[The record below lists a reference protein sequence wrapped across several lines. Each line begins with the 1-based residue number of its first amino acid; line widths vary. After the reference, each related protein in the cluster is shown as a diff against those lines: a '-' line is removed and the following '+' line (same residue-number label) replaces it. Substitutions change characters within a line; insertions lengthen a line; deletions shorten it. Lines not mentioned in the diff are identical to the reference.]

1 MKVMKRSFGFILTV
15 SILSFIVLFTAV
27 FFLTRGNKTTFK
39 SSGYIISFEKGN
51 TVVDKFEEGTEYK
64 ENLNGELVYKN
75 TENKKTTSALNNFIH
90 YENGDVAY
98 LQNGVILDL
107 SKINETI
114 IPYYNITNKSLI
126 EKEDNKYIIKTINGN
141 LEISNWLG
149 KISENKY
156 IISGEKLTLKL
167 AGSADIIY
175 SSENFFEFSYIENG
189 VVVISDGV
197 TTRSATADE
206 TYFYIGENTV
216 INLGNK
222 NIYFNNEEKVSLEQ
236 ITINGD
242 ENIDIIPPEEE
253 KPNGNENNTDDNNQN
268 NDNNQGGNNNQSG
281 GNTGEGNENNQ
292 GQTGGN
298 ENEKPDGEDNPEEP
312 EVTVTKNPQF
322 KLIEATVTANKMD
335 LLIGVIDTYKV
346 ISGDLNISIT
356 NMKTAKTVY
365 TNTVSGGSTTI
376 EISTAMGLL
385 KPDTNYIVSIVG
397 NYQTEDLTYERQ
409 YFQRVFRTE
418 TLGIKLQKD
427 YASVDKLSFLVT
439 MDEKTYI
446 NEFDLTLYD
455 SNNEEIKTEHII
467 VNDRKEISILF
478 EELTSNTSYTGIL
491 RNVNY
496 ANIIYSDI
504 NEDGGFRP
512 DGSYTLSLNLK
523 TLKKPPI
530 VSGLKGE
537 VSKDENSVKLS
548 IENIEDTD
556 KGLTKFR
563 YEVYEYNMTV
573 PGEEGEPVKVI
584 ETKDAKSVDV
594 PIDGID
600 LKMNQTYRFKVVVEY
615 YDNEKNVEYETGY
628 SNGFVSGAAPAIRY
642 VIDEEKTTFKTL
654 AGTFF
659 IEDKNCTVPLEGR
672 ECYSE
677 INNTYIRYYKAG
689 TATVTYYTV
698 DVKFDPVTLSA
709 SFEASDLEANTE
721 YVIEVFGDV
730 NLKDGNGKL
739 ENVQIGESLTVK
751 TKEIIPL
758 TVKWGEEKIS
768 NEDKVF
774 SLGGNQL
781 SSTKESD
788 AEAAGLINLKIN
800 VYGSNTKNIEDGT
813 FIGEITKVS
822 NIKQDFYDNKF
833 KIDSIDTFGLT
844 IDDLKRKTEGLLT
857 KYYIFEITEAYYNTN
872 KNTIPI
878 ENNIYA
884 FEIDK
889 TLIAD
894 DILGDPE
901 ITVDI
906 KNVNNVASSAI
917 VNAKYDYNNLLVL
930 YPEADIKLIMG
941 ACNAVT
947 NDCYDL
953 PATSI
958 NDGTGVY
965 TQTFEIGAGTDY
977 YTEDAISADG
987 KITLFRGNKYKFRFY
1002 ITVDGDKDG
1011 KVDYYYPGRIDKEYV
1026 SSAAVSIDKKAPTV
1040 NMQIK
1045 SSTAN
1050 SITYSYYI
1058 SDGDKTIYKD
1068 EGEFKYS
1075 LYYKVREE
1083 EHKVNFENF
1092 KEGEFTIEGLSNNT
1106 RYNLYYKV
1114 ANIKNGTPEEDV
1126 KNGFEGKYTFDGFY
1140 NGDNYG
1146 LKYSITNNE
1155 ISNKVVVKILN
1166 TDGIDELIKRT
1177 SAYQVVIKYK
1187 NETVYDKVFTDF
1199 QECTDDSCLLFK
1211 DIKYAEIENYNDK
1224 DLKVE
1229 VYAVYDNG
1237 LIGNNSEIGYL
1248 VQQNSNEK
1256 GQGTYLVLDE
1266 NRNIVEATGLPGIYW
1281 YDKGSSA
1288 TNFNLYNI
1296 IYGGK
1301 LVDYTHPNINKKL
1314 NVPCN
1319 KTEEGLKHGNYT
1331 INFKSLAKTTA
1342 TVEGTDTFKF
1352 YSITPDISTSYEPV
1366 INGADIKIDTT
1377 GITSNMLNK
1386 GFISEDGK
1394 YYIYLELFSNDGNP
1408 INTYKQEI
1416 SLNEE
1421 NKVGMTYFNIYNLD
1435 DATTYKYKIF
1445 AKLDK
1450 NGESYT
1456 QLNDIG
1462 TCDEGNCVPVEYSF
1476 DTLKGEQLFG
1486 RVTYNHTSES
1496 TEDKYLTRKINF
1508 DLTLNNELANFGKN
1522 YDLLINLY
1530 EQDEIIGTTTI
1541 TNDQIKDN
1549 ANVKFEFD
1557 ITDCVDA
1564 IYGAD
1569 YFKLE
1574 LIAITDTTQTDENIE
1589 IYNNFIVLDEL
1600 KQPLMSATK
1609 RANTTKDGDSFIYSI
1624 ELDVG
1629 ITDIDKVI
1637 TNGIYTVKLFDHYD
1651 KEVAKIENLSVDELK
1666 TIKFATKIDEP
1677 DKYNV
1682 QVDLVPDKKY
1692 NIEISYETYT
1702 NNFSLR
1708 QEADAAGQPYENYI
1722 KKKNVFNIDVYTT
1735 GESGVS
1741 LGDVSI
1747 TPTAK
1752 TLVMSFF
1759 SSSNL
1764 EKVTYMDYSIVKSS
1778 APDTVI
1784 YSGKYE
1790 IGEGKEKNFIAIDD
1804 GVKGNYYNFIIDKE
1818 GLDFELNTG
1827 YIVTFRFY
1835 VTAEDGSYQPV
1846 TTSNNVVPVIR
1857 VE

>member
-15 SILSFIVLFTAV
+15 SILSLIVLFTAV
-27 FFLTRGNKTTFK
+27 FFLTRDNKTTFK

-51 TVVDKFEEGTEYK
+51 TIVDKFEEGTEYK
-64 ENLNGELVYKN
+64 ENLNGELVFKN
-75 TENKKTTSALNNFIH
+75 TENKKATSALDNFIH

-126 EKEDNKYIIKTINGN
+126 EKEDNKYIIRTINGN
-141 LEISNWLG
+141 LEINNWLG

-156 IISGEKLTLKL
+156 IISGEKLTFKL
-167 AGSADIIY
+167 AGSADILY

-189 VVVISDGV
+189 VVVISDGIN
-197 TTRSATADE
+197 TRSATADE

-216 INLGNK
+216 INLGDK

-253 KPNGNENNTDDNNQN
+253 QKPDNPDEGNNQDG
-268 NDNNQGGNNNQSG
+268 DNNQGGNNGQG
-281 GNTGEGNENNQ
+281 DGNNQ
-292 GQTGGN
+292 GQNGGDGT
-298 ENEKPDGEDNPEEP
+298 ENPDGEDKPEEP

-365 TNTVSGGSTTI
+365 TNTVSGDSTTI

-385 KPDTNYIVSIVG
+385 EPDTNYIVSIVG

-439 MDEKTYI
+439 MDEKTYV

-455 SNNEEIKTEHII
+455 SNNEEVKTEHII

-478 EELTSNTSYTGIL
+478 DGLTSNTSYTGVL

-512 DGSYTLSLNLK
+512 DGSYTLALNLK

-548 IENIEDTD
+548 IENIEDVD
-556 KGLTKFR
+556 KGLSKFR
-563 YEVYEYNMTV
+563 YEVYEYNMTT

-594 PIDGID
+594 PIDGVD

-615 YDNEKNVEYETGY
+615 YDNEKTVEYEAGY

-659 IEDKNCTVPLEGR
+659 IEDKNCTVPIEGR

-677 INNTYIRYYKAG
+677 VNNTYIRYYKAG
-689 TATVTYYTV
+689 TATVTYYTIN
-698 DVKFDPVTLSA
+698 VKFDPVTLSA
-709 SFEASDLEANTE
+709 QFEASDLEANTE
-721 YVIEVFGDV
+721 YVVEVFGDV
-730 NLKDGNGKL
+730 DLKDGNGKL
-739 ENVQIGESLTVK
+739 ENIQIGESLTVK
-751 TKEIIPL
+751 TKEIVPL
-758 TVKWGEEKIS
+758 TVNWGEEKIS
-768 NEDKVF
+768 NEEKVF
-774 SLGGNQL
+774 SLGGNQIV
-781 SSTKESD
+781 STNNSD
-788 AEAAGLINLKIN
+788 AEAEGLINLKIN
-800 VYGSNTKNIEDGT
+800 VYGSNSKNIEDGT

-822 NIKQDFYDNKF
+822 NIKQEFYDNKF
-833 KIDSIDTFGLT
+833 KLDSIDTFGLT
-844 IDDLKRKTEGLLT
+844 IDDLKRKTDGLLT
-857 KYYIFEITEAYYNTN
+857 RYYIFEITDAYYNTS
-872 KNTIPI
+872 KNTVPI

-889 TLIAD
+889 NLIAD

-901 ITVDI
+901 ITVELKDGGTGVI
-906 KNVNNVASSAI
+906 NSVYVK
-917 VNAKYDYNNLLVL
+917 AKYDRSNLLVL
-930 YPEADIKLIMG
+930 YPDADIKMIMG

-947 NDCYDL
+947 NQCFDL
-953 PATSI
+953 PGVSI
-958 NDGTGVY
+958 NDGTNIY
-965 TQTFEIGAGTDY
+965 EKTFEVGSGTDY
-977 YTEDAISADG
+977 YTKDAISADG
-987 KITLFRGNKYKFRFY
+987 KLTLFRGNKYKFRFY

-1011 KVDYYYPGRIDKEYV
+1011 TVDYYYPGRIDKEYV
-1026 SSAAVSIDKKAPTV
+1026 TSAAVSIDKKAPVV
-1040 NMQIK
+1040 NMQIV
-1045 SSTAN
+1045 SSTEN
-1050 SITYSYYI
+1050 SITYSYLV
-1058 SDGDKTIYKD
+1058 SDGDKTIYKE
-1068 EGEFKYS
+1068 EGDSKYS
-1075 LYYKVREE
+1075 LYYRVGEE
-1083 EHKVNFENF
+1083 EKKIEFENF
-1092 KEGEFTIEGLSNNT
+1092 KPGEFTIEGLSNNT
-1106 RYNLYYKV
+1106 RYDIYYKV
-1114 ANIKNGTPEEDV
+1114 ATIKNGTPEEDV
-1126 KNGFEGKYTFDGFY
+1126 KIGFEGKYTFDGYY
-1140 NGDNYG
+1140 NGDNFD
-1146 LKYSITNNE
+1146 LKYSIVNNE
-1155 ISNKVVVKILN
+1155 ISNKVVIKILN
-1166 TDGIDELIKRT
+1166 TDGIEELIRRI

-1187 NETVYDKVFTDF
+1187 NETIYDKVFTDF
-1199 QECTDDSCLLFK
+1199 KECADDSCLLFK
-1211 DIKYAEIENYNDK
+1211 DIKYAEIENYNNR

-1237 LIGNNSEIGYL
+1237 LIGNTSEIGYL
-1248 VQQNSNEK
+1248 VQQNSNDK

-1266 NRNIVEATGLPGIYW
+1266 NKNVVEATGLPGIYW
-1281 YDKGSSA
+1281 YDKGTSA

-1301 LVDYTHPNINKKL
+1301 LVDYTHPNIQKKL

-1331 INFKSLAKTTA
+1331 INFKTLAKTTA
-1342 TVEGTDTFKF
+1342 TVEGTDIFKF

-1366 INGADIKIDTT
+1366 INGADITIDTT
-1377 GITSNMLNK
+1377 GITKNMLTK

-1394 YYIYLELFSNDGNP
+1394 YYIYLELFSEDGNP
-1408 INTYKQEI
+1408 IDTYKQELI
-1416 SLNEE
+1416 LTDE
-1421 NKVGMTYFNIYNLD
+1421 NIVGLTNFNIYNLD
-1435 DATTYKYKIF
+1435 DATTYKYKLF

-1450 NGESYT
+1450 NGEVYT
-1456 QLNDIG
+1456 QLNDIN
-1462 TCDEGNCVPVEYSF
+1462 TCDEGNCVPVEYTF
-1476 DTLKGEQLFG
+1476 TTLQGEELFG
-1486 RVTYNHTSES
+1486 GVTYNHTSES

-1508 DLTLNNELANFGKN
+1508 DLTLNNELVNFGKN

-1530 EQDEIIGTTTI
+1530 EHDEIIGTTTI
-1541 TNDQIKDN
+1541 TNDQIIDN

-1557 ITDCVDA
+1557 ITDSVDA

-1574 LIAITDTTQTDENIE
+1574 LIAITDTTQTDENVL

-1600 KQPLMSATK
+1600 RQPLMSATK

-1629 ITDIDKVI
+1629 ITDLDKVI
-1637 TNGIYTVKLFDHYD
+1637 TNGVYTVKLFDHYD
-1651 KEVAKIENLSVDELK
+1651 KEVAKIENLLVDELK
-1666 TIKFATKIDEP
+1666 TIKFATKVDVP

-1682 QVDLVPDKKY
+1682 QVDLVPDKRY

-1708 QEADAAGQPYENYI
+1708 QEAEAAGQPYENYT

-1735 GESGVS
+1735 GQSGVS

-1747 TPTAK
+1747 TPTAN

-1764 EKVTYMDYSIVKSS
+1764 EKVTYMDYSIAKSS
-1778 APDTVI
+1778 DPSQVYA
-1784 YSGKYE
+1784 SGKYE

-1804 GVKGNYYNFIIDKE
+1804 GVKGKYYNFIVDHE
-1818 GLDFELNTG
+1818 GLNFELNTG

-1835 VTAEDGSYQPV
+1835 ITAEDGSYQPV

>member
-1 MKVMKRSFGFILTV
+1 MKVMKRSFVFILTV
-15 SILSFIVLFTAV
+15 SILSLIVLFTAV

-51 TVVDKFEEGTEYK
+51 TIVDKFEEGTEYK
-64 ENLNGELVYKN
+64 ENLNGELVFKN
-75 TENKKTTSALNNFIH
+75 TENKKATSALDNFIH

-126 EKEDNKYIIKTINGN
+126 EKEGNKYIIKTINGN
-141 LEISNWLG
+141 LEINNWLG

-167 AGSADIIY
+167 AGSADILY

-189 VVVISDGV
+189 VVVISDGIN
-197 TTRSATADE
+197 TRSATADE

-216 INLGNK
+216 INLGDK

-253 KPNGNENNTDDNNQN
+253 QKPNNPDEGNNQDGD
-268 NDNNQGGNNNQSG
+268 NDQGGNNGQG
-281 GNTGEGNENNQ
+281 DGNNQ
-292 GQTGGN
+292 GQNGGDET
-298 ENEKPDGEDNPEEP
+298 ENPDGEDKPEEP

-365 TNTVSGGSTTI
+365 TNTVSGDSTTI

-385 KPDTNYIVSIVG
+385 EPDTNYIVSIVG

-439 MDEKTYI
+439 MDEKTYV

-455 SNNEEIKTEHII
+455 SNNEEVKTEHII

-478 EELTSNTSYTGIL
+478 EGLTSNTSYTGVL

-512 DGSYTLSLNLK
+512 DGSYTLALNLK

-548 IENIEDTD
+548 IENIEDVD
-556 KGLTKFR
+556 KGLSKFR
-563 YEVYEYNMTV
+563 YEVYEYNMTT

-594 PIDGID
+594 PIDGVD

-615 YDNEKNVEYETGY
+615 YDNEKTVEYEAGY

-659 IEDKNCTVPLEGR
+659 IEDKNCTVPIEGR

-677 INNTYIRYYKAG
+677 VNNTYIRYYKAG
-689 TATVTYYTV
+689 TATVTYYTIN
-698 DVKFDPVTLSA
+698 VKFDPVTLSA
-709 SFEASDLEANTE
+709 QFEASDLEANTE
-721 YVIEVFGDV
+721 YVVEVFGDV
-730 NLKDGNGKL
+730 DLKDGNGKL
-739 ENVQIGESLTVK
+739 ENIQIGESLTVK
-751 TKEIIPL
+751 TKEIVPL
-758 TVKWGEEKIS
+758 TVNWGEEKIS
-768 NEDKVF
+768 NEEKVF
-774 SLGGNQL
+774 SLGGNQIV
-781 SSTKESD
+781 STNNSD
-788 AEAAGLINLKIN
+788 AEAEGLINLKIN
-800 VYGSNTKNIEDGT
+800 VYGSNSKNIEDGT

-822 NIKQDFYDNKF
+822 NIKQEFYDNKF
-833 KIDSIDTFGLT
+833 KLDSIDTFGLT
-844 IDDLKRKTEGLLT
+844 IDDLKRKTDGLLT
-857 KYYIFEITEAYYNTN
+857 RYYIFEITDAYYNTS
-872 KNTIPI
+872 KNTVPI

-889 TLIAD
+889 NLIAD

-901 ITVDI
+901 ITVELKDGGTGVI
-906 KNVNNVASSAI
+906 NSVYVK
-917 VNAKYDYNNLLVL
+917 AKYDRSNLLVL
-930 YPEADIKLIMG
+930 YPDADIKMIMG

-947 NDCYDL
+947 NQCFDL
-953 PATSI
+953 PGVSI
-958 NDGTGVY
+958 NDGTNIY
-965 TQTFEIGAGTDY
+965 EKTFEVGSGTDY
-977 YTEDAISADG
+977 YTKDAISADG
-987 KITLFRGNKYKFRFY
+987 KLTLFRGNKYKFRFY

-1011 KVDYYYPGRIDKEYV
+1011 TIDYYYPGRIDKEYV
-1026 SSAAVSIDKKAPTV
+1026 TSAAVSIDKKAPVV
-1040 NMQIK
+1040 NMQIV
-1045 SSTAN
+1045 SSTEN
-1050 SITYSYYI
+1050 SITYSYLI

-1068 EGEFKYS
+1068 EGDSKYS
-1075 LYYKVREE
+1075 LYYRVGEE
-1083 EHKVNFENF
+1083 EKKIEFENF
-1092 KEGEFTIEGLSNNT
+1092 KGGEFTIEGLSNNT
-1106 RYNLYYKV
+1106 RYDIYYKV
-1114 ANIKNGTPEEDV
+1114 ATIKNGTPEEDV
-1126 KNGFEGKYTFDGFY
+1126 KIGFDGKYTFDGYY
-1140 NGDNYG
+1140 NGDNFD
-1146 LKYSITNNE
+1146 LKYSIVNNE
-1155 ISNKVVVKILN
+1155 ISNKVVIKILN
-1166 TDGIDELIKRT
+1166 TDGIEELIRRI

-1187 NETVYDKVFTDF
+1187 NETIYDKVFTDF
-1199 QECTDDSCLLFK
+1199 KECADDSCLLFK
-1211 DIKYAEIENYNDK
+1211 DIKYAEIENYNNK

-1237 LIGNNSEIGYL
+1237 LIGNTSEIGYL
-1248 VQQNSNEK
+1248 VQQNSNDK

-1266 NRNIVEATGLPGIYW
+1266 NKNVVEATGLPGIYW
-1281 YDKGSSA
+1281 YDKGTSA

-1301 LVDYTHPNINKKL
+1301 LVDYTHPNIQKKL

-1331 INFKSLAKTTA
+1331 INFKTLAKTTA
-1342 TVEGTDTFKF
+1342 TVEGTDIFKF

-1366 INGADIKIDTT
+1366 INGADITIDTT
-1377 GITSNMLNK
+1377 GITKNMLTK

-1394 YYIYLELFSNDGNP
+1394 YYIYLELFSEDGNP
-1408 INTYKQEI
+1408 IDTYKQELI
-1416 SLNEE
+1416 LTDE
-1421 NKVGMTYFNIYNLD
+1421 NIVGLTNFNIYNLD
-1435 DATTYKYKIF
+1435 DATTYKYKLF

-1450 NGESYT
+1450 NGEVYT
-1456 QLNDIG
+1456 QLNDIN
-1462 TCDEGNCVPVEYSF
+1462 TCDEGNCVPVEYTF
-1476 DTLKGEQLFG
+1476 TTLQGEELFG
-1486 RVTYNHTSES
+1486 GVTYNHTSES

-1508 DLTLNNELANFGKN
+1508 DLTLNNELVNFGKN

-1530 EQDEIIGTTTI
+1530 EHDEIIGTTTI
-1541 TNDQIKDN
+1541 TNDQIIDN

-1557 ITDCVDA
+1557 ITDSVDA

-1574 LIAITDTTQTDENIE
+1574 LIAITDTTVSDEKVK

-1600 KQPLMSATK
+1600 RQPLMSATK

-1629 ITDIDKVI
+1629 ITDLDKVI
-1637 TNGIYTVKLFDHYD
+1637 TNGVYTVKLFDHYD

-1666 TIKFATKIDEP
+1666 TIKFATKVDVP

-1708 QEADAAGQPYENYI
+1708 QEAEAAGQPYENYT

-1735 GESGVS
+1735 GQSGVS

-1747 TPTAK
+1747 TPTAN

-1764 EKVTYMDYSIVKSS
+1764 EKVTYMDYSIAKSS
-1778 APDTVI
+1778 DPSQVYA
-1784 YSGKYE
+1784 SGKYE

-1804 GVKGNYYNFIIDKE
+1804 GVKGKYYNFIVDKE
-1818 GLDFELNTG
+1818 GLNFELNTG

-1835 VTAEDGSYQPV
+1835 ITAEDGSYQTV

>member
-1 MKVMKRSFGFILTV
+1 MKVMKRSFVFILTV
-15 SILSFIVLFTAV
+15 SILSLIVLFTAV

-51 TVVDKFEEGTEYK
+51 TIVDKFEEGTEYK
-64 ENLNGELVYKN
+64 ENLNGELVFKN
-75 TENKKTTSALNNFIH
+75 TENKKATSALDNFIH

-126 EKEDNKYIIKTINGN
+126 EKEDNKYIIRTINGN
-141 LEISNWLG
+141 LEINNWLG

-167 AGSADIIY
+167 AGSADILY

-189 VVVISDGV
+189 VVVISDGIN
-197 TTRSATADE
+197 TRSATADE

-216 INLGNK
+216 INLGDK

-253 KPNGNENNTDDNNQN
+253 QKPDNPDEGNNQDG
-268 NDNNQGGNNNQSG
+268 DNNQGGNNGQG
-281 GNTGEGNENNQ
+281 DGNNQ
-292 GQTGGN
+292 GQNGGDGT
-298 ENEKPDGEDNPEEP
+298 ENPDGEDKPEEP

-365 TNTVSGGSTTI
+365 TNTVSGDSTTI

-385 KPDTNYIVSIVG
+385 EPDTNYIVSIVG

-439 MDEKTYI
+439 MDEKTYV

-455 SNNEEIKTEHII
+455 SNNEEVKTEHII

-478 EELTSNTSYTGIL
+478 EGLTSNTSYTGVL

-512 DGSYTLSLNLK
+512 DGSYTLALNLK

-548 IENIEDTD
+548 IENIEDVD
-556 KGLTKFR
+556 KGLSKFR
-563 YEVYEYNMTV
+563 YEVYEYNMTT

-594 PIDGID
+594 PIDGVD

-615 YDNEKNVEYETGY
+615 YDNEKTVEYEAGY

-659 IEDKNCTVPLEGR
+659 IEDKNCTVPIEGR

-677 INNTYIRYYKAG
+677 VNNTYIRYYKAG
-689 TATVTYYTV
+689 TATVTYYTIN
-698 DVKFDPVTLSA
+698 VKFDPVTLSA
-709 SFEASDLEANTE
+709 QFEASDLEANTE
-721 YVIEVFGDV
+721 YVVEVFGDV
-730 NLKDGNGKL
+730 DLKDGNGKL
-739 ENVQIGESLTVK
+739 ENIQIGESLTVK
-751 TKEIIPL
+751 TKEIVPL
-758 TVKWGEEKIS
+758 TVNWGEEKIS
-768 NEDKVF
+768 NEEKVF
-774 SLGGNQL
+774 SLGGNQIV
-781 SSTKESD
+781 STNNSD
-788 AEAAGLINLKIN
+788 AEAEGLINLKIN
-800 VYGSNTKNIEDGT
+800 VYGSNSKNIEDGT

-822 NIKQDFYDNKF
+822 NIKQEFYDNKF
-833 KIDSIDTFGLT
+833 KLDSIDTFGLT
-844 IDDLKRKTEGLLT
+844 IDDLKRKTDGLLT
-857 KYYIFEITEAYYNTN
+857 RYYIFEITDAYYNTS
-872 KNTIPI
+872 KNTVPI

-889 TLIAD
+889 NLIAD

-901 ITVDI
+901 ITVELKDGGTGVI
-906 KNVNNVASSAI
+906 NSVYVK
-917 VNAKYDYNNLLVL
+917 AKYDRSNLLVL
-930 YPEADIKLIMG
+930 YPDADIKMIMG

-947 NDCYDL
+947 NQCFDL
-953 PATSI
+953 PGVSI
-958 NDGTGVY
+958 NDGTNIY
-965 TQTFEIGAGTDY
+965 EKTFEVGSGTDY
-977 YTEDAISADG
+977 YTKDAISADG
-987 KITLFRGNKYKFRFY
+987 KLTLFRGNKYKFRFY

-1011 KVDYYYPGRIDKEYV
+1011 TVDYYYPGRIDKEYV
-1026 SSAAVSIDKKAPTV
+1026 TSAAVSIDKKAPVV
-1040 NMQIK
+1040 NMQIV
-1045 SSTAN
+1045 SSTEN
-1050 SITYSYYI
+1050 SITYSYLV
-1058 SDGDKTIYKD
+1058 SDGDKTIYKE
-1068 EGEFKYS
+1068 EGDSKYS
-1075 LYYKVREE
+1075 LYYRVGEE
-1083 EHKVNFENF
+1083 EKKIEFENF
-1092 KEGEFTIEGLSNNT
+1092 KPGEFTIEGLSNNT
-1106 RYNLYYKV
+1106 RYDIYYKV
-1114 ANIKNGTPEEDV
+1114 ATIKNGTPEEDV
-1126 KNGFEGKYTFDGFY
+1126 KIGFEGKYTFDGYY
-1140 NGDNYG
+1140 NGDNFD
-1146 LKYSITNNE
+1146 LKYSIVNNE
-1155 ISNKVVVKILN
+1155 ISNKVVIKISN
-1166 TDGIDELIKRT
+1166 TDGIEELIRRI

-1187 NETVYDKVFTDF
+1187 NETIYDKVFTDF
-1199 QECTDDSCLLFK
+1199 KECADDSCLLFK
-1211 DIKYAEIENYNDK
+1211 DIKYAEIENYNNK

-1237 LIGNNSEIGYL
+1237 LIGNTSEIGYL
-1248 VQQNSNEK
+1248 VQQNSNDK

-1266 NRNIVEATGLPGIYW
+1266 NKNVVEATGLPGIYW
-1281 YDKGSSA
+1281 YDKGTSA

-1301 LVDYTHPNINKKL
+1301 LVDYTHPNIQKKL

-1331 INFKSLAKTTA
+1331 INFKTLAKTTA
-1342 TVEGTDTFKF
+1342 TVEGTDIFKF
-1352 YSITPDISTSYEPV
+1352 YSITPDVSTSYEPV
-1366 INGADIKIDTT
+1366 INGADITIDTT
-1377 GITSNMLNK
+1377 GITKNMLTK

-1394 YYIYLELFSNDGNP
+1394 YYIYLELFSEDGNP
-1408 INTYKQEI
+1408 IDTYKQELI
-1416 SLNEE
+1416 LTDE
-1421 NKVGMTYFNIYNLD
+1421 NIVGLTNFNIYNLD
-1435 DATTYKYKIF
+1435 DATTYKYKLF

-1450 NGESYT
+1450 NGEVYT
-1456 QLNDIG
+1456 QLNDIN
-1462 TCDEGNCVPVEYSF
+1462 TCDEGNCVPVEYTF
-1476 DTLKGEQLFG
+1476 TTLQGEELFG
-1486 RVTYNHTSES
+1486 GVTYNHTSES

-1508 DLTLNNELANFGKN
+1508 DLTLNNELVNFGKN

-1530 EQDEIIGTTTI
+1530 EHDEIIGTTTI
-1541 TNDQIKDN
+1541 TNDQIIDN

-1557 ITDCVDA
+1557 ITDSVDA

-1574 LIAITDTTQTDENIE
+1574 LIAITDTTQTDENVL

-1600 KQPLMSATK
+1600 KQPNMSATK
-1609 RANTTKDGDSFIYSI
+1609 RANTTKDGDSYIYSI

-1629 ITDIDKVI
+1629 ITDTDKVI
-1637 TNGIYTVKLFDHYD
+1637 TNGVYTVKLFDHYD
-1651 KEVAKIENLSVDELK
+1651 KEVAKIENLSVDELR
-1666 TIKFATKIDEP
+1666 TIKFATKVDDP

-1708 QEADAAGQPYENYI
+1708 QEAEAAGQPYENYT

-1735 GESGVS
+1735 GKSGVS

-1747 TPTAK
+1747 TPTAN

-1759 SSSNL
+1759 NSSNL
-1764 EKVTYMDYSIVKSS
+1764 DKVTYMDYYIVKSS
-1778 APDTVI
+1778 DPNEKI

-1804 GVKGNYYNFIIDKE
+1804 GVKGKYYNFIVDHE
-1818 GLDFELNTG
+1818 GLNFELNTG

-1835 VTAEDGSYQPV
+1835 ITAEDGSYQPV

>member
-1 MKVMKRSFGFILTV
+1 MKVMKRSFVFILTV
-15 SILSFIVLFTAV
+15 SILSLIVLFTAV

-51 TVVDKFEEGTEYK
+51 TIVDKFEEGTEYK
-64 ENLNGELVYKN
+64 ENLNGELVFKN
-75 TENKKTTSALNNFIH
+75 TENKKATSALDNFIH

-126 EKEDNKYIIKTINGN
+126 EKEDNKYIIRTINGN
-141 LEISNWLG
+141 LEINNWLG

-167 AGSADIIY
+167 AGSADILY

-189 VVVISDGV
+189 VVVISDGIN
-197 TTRSATADE
+197 TRSATADE

-216 INLGNK
+216 INLGDK

-253 KPNGNENNTDDNNQN
+253 QKPDNPDEGNNQDG
-268 NDNNQGGNNNQSG
+268 DNNQGGNNGQG
-281 GNTGEGNENNQ
+281 DGNNQ
-292 GQTGGN
+292 GQNGGDGT
-298 ENEKPDGEDNPEEP
+298 ENPDGEDKPEEP

-365 TNTVSGGSTTI
+365 TSTVSGDSTTI

-385 KPDTNYIVSIVG
+385 EPDTNYIVSIVG

-439 MDEKTYI
+439 MDEKTYV

-455 SNNEEIKTEHII
+455 SNNEEVKTEHII

-478 EELTSNTSYTGIL
+478 EGLTSNTSYTGVL

-512 DGSYTLSLNLK
+512 DGSYTLALNLK

-548 IENIEDTD
+548 IENIEDVD
-556 KGLTKFR
+556 KGLSKFR
-563 YEVYEYNMTV
+563 YEVYEYNMTT

-594 PIDGID
+594 PIDGVD

-615 YDNEKNVEYETGY
+615 YDNEKTVEYEAGY

-659 IEDKNCTVPLEGR
+659 IEDKNCTVPIEGR

-677 INNTYIRYYKAG
+677 VNNTYIRYYKAG
-689 TATVTYYTV
+689 TATVTYYTIN
-698 DVKFDPVTLSA
+698 VKFDPVTLSA
-709 SFEASDLEANTE
+709 QFEASDLEANTE
-721 YVIEVFGDV
+721 YVVEVFGDV
-730 NLKDGNGKL
+730 DLKDGNGKL
-739 ENVQIGESLTVK
+739 ENIQIGESLTIK
-751 TKEIIPL
+751 TKEIVPL
-758 TVKWGEEKIS
+758 TVNWGEEKIS
-768 NEDKVF
+768 NEEKVF
-774 SLGGNQL
+774 SLGGNQIV
-781 SSTKESD
+781 STNNSD
-788 AEAAGLINLKIN
+788 AEAEGLINLKIN
-800 VYGSNTKNIEDGT
+800 VYGSNSKNIEDGT
-813 FIGEITKVS
+813 FIGEIIKVS
-822 NIKQDFYDNKF
+822 NIKQEFYDNKF
-833 KIDSIDTFGLT
+833 KLDSIDTFGLT
-844 IDDLKRKTEGLLT
+844 IDDLKRKTDGLLT
-857 KYYIFEITEAYYNTN
+857 RYYIFEITDAYYNTS
-872 KNTIPI
+872 KNTVPI

-889 TLIAD
+889 NLIAD

-901 ITVDI
+901 ITVELKDGGTGVI
-906 KNVNNVASSAI
+906 NSVYVK
-917 VNAKYDYNNLLVL
+917 AKYDRSNLLVL
-930 YPEADIKLIMG
+930 YPDADIKMIMG

-947 NDCYDL
+947 NQCFDL
-953 PATSI
+953 PGVSI
-958 NDGTGVY
+958 NDGTNIY
-965 TQTFEIGAGTDY
+965 EKTFEVGSGTDY
-977 YTEDAISADG
+977 YTKDAISADG
-987 KITLFRGNKYKFRFY
+987 KLTLFRGNKYKFRFY

-1011 KVDYYYPGRIDKEYV
+1011 TIDYYYPGRIDKEYV
-1026 SSAAVSIDKKAPTV
+1026 TSAAVSIDKKAPVV
-1040 NMQIK
+1040 NMQIV
-1045 SSTAN
+1045 SSTEN
-1050 SITYSYYI
+1050 SITYSYLV
-1058 SDGDKTIYKD
+1058 SDGDKTIYKE
-1068 EGEFKYS
+1068 EGDSKYS
-1075 LYYKVREE
+1075 LYYRVGEE
-1083 EHKVNFENF
+1083 EKKIEFENF
-1092 KEGEFTIEGLSNNT
+1092 KPGEFTIEGLSNNT
-1106 RYNLYYKV
+1106 RYDIYYKV
-1114 ANIKNGTPEEDV
+1114 ATIKNGTPEEDV
-1126 KNGFEGKYTFDGFY
+1126 KIGFEGKYTFDGYY
-1140 NGDNYG
+1140 NGDNFD
-1146 LKYSITNNE
+1146 LKYSIVNNE
-1155 ISNKVVVKILN
+1155 ISNKVVIKILN
-1166 TDGIDELIKRT
+1166 TDGIEELIRRI

-1187 NETVYDKVFTDF
+1187 NETIYDKVFTDF
-1199 QECTDDSCLLFK
+1199 KECADDSCLLFK
-1211 DIKYAEIENYNDK
+1211 DIKYAEIENYNNK

-1237 LIGNNSEIGYL
+1237 LIGNTSEIGYL
-1248 VQQNSNEK
+1248 VQQNSNDK

-1266 NRNIVEATGLPGIYW
+1266 NKNVVEATGLPGIYW
-1281 YDKGSSA
+1281 YDKGTSA

-1301 LVDYTHPNINKKL
+1301 LVDYTHPNIQKKL

-1331 INFKSLAKTTA
+1331 INFKTLAKTTA
-1342 TVEGTDTFKF
+1342 TVEGTDIFKF

-1366 INGADIKIDTT
+1366 INGADITIDTT
-1377 GITSNMLNK
+1377 GITKNMLTK

-1394 YYIYLELFSNDGNP
+1394 YYIYLELFSEDGNP
-1408 INTYKQEI
+1408 IDTYKQELI
-1416 SLNEE
+1416 LTDE
-1421 NKVGMTYFNIYNLD
+1421 NIVGLTNFNIYNLD
-1435 DATTYKYKIF
+1435 DATTYKYKLF

-1450 NGESYT
+1450 NGEVYT
-1456 QLNDIG
+1456 QLNDIN
-1462 TCDEGNCVPVEYSF
+1462 TCDEGNCVPVEYTF
-1476 DTLKGEQLFG
+1476 TTLQGEKLFG
-1486 RVTYNHTSES
+1486 GVTYNHTSES

-1508 DLTLNNELANFGKN
+1508 DLTLNNELVNFGKN

-1530 EQDEIIGTTTI
+1530 EHDEIIGTTTI
-1541 TNDQIKDN
+1541 TNDQIIDN

-1557 ITDCVDA
+1557 ITDSVDA

-1574 LIAITDTTQTDENIE
+1574 LIAITDTTVSDEKVK

-1600 KQPLMSATK
+1600 KQPLMSAIK

-1629 ITDIDKVI
+1629 ITDVDKVI
-1637 TNGIYTVKLFDHYD
+1637 TNGVYTVKLFDHYD

-1666 TIKFATKIDEP
+1666 TIKFATKVDVP

-1708 QEADAAGQPYENYI
+1708 QEAEAAGQPYENYT

-1735 GESGVS
+1735 GQSGVS

-1747 TPTAK
+1747 TPTAN

-1764 EKVTYMDYSIVKSS
+1764 EKVTYMDYSIAKSS
-1778 APDTVI
+1778 DPSQVYA
-1784 YSGKYE
+1784 SGKYE

-1804 GVKGNYYNFIIDKE
+1804 GVKGKYYNFIVDKE
-1818 GLDFELNTG
+1818 GLNFELNTG

-1835 VTAEDGSYQPV
+1835 ITAEDGSYQPV

>member
-1 MKVMKRSFGFILTV
+1 MKVMKRSFVFILTV
-15 SILSFIVLFTAV
+15 SILSLIVLFTAV
-27 FFLTRGNKTTFK
+27 FFLTRDNKTTFK

-51 TVVDKFEEGTEYK
+51 TIVDKFEEGTEYK
-64 ENLNGELVYKN
+64 ENLNGELVFKN
-75 TENKKTTSALNNFIH
+75 TENKKATSALDNFIH

-126 EKEDNKYIIKTINGN
+126 EKEDNKYIIRTINGN
-141 LEISNWLG
+141 LEINNWLG

-167 AGSADIIY
+167 AGSADILY

-189 VVVISDGV
+189 VVVISDGIN
-197 TTRSATADE
+197 TRSATADE

-216 INLGNK
+216 INLGDK

-253 KPNGNENNTDDNNQN
+253 QKPDNPDEGNNQDG
-268 NDNNQGGNNNQSG
+268 DNNQGGNNGQG
-281 GNTGEGNENNQ
+281 DGNNQ
-292 GQTGGN
+292 GQNGGDGT
-298 ENEKPDGEDNPEEP
+298 ENPDGEDKPEEP

-365 TNTVSGGSTTI
+365 TSTVSGDSTTI

-385 KPDTNYIVSIVG
+385 EPDTNYIVSIVG

-439 MDEKTYI
+439 MDEKTYV

-455 SNNEEIKTEHII
+455 SNNEEVKTEHII

-478 EELTSNTSYTGIL
+478 EGLTSNTSYTGVL

-512 DGSYTLSLNLK
+512 DGSYTLALNLK

-548 IENIEDTD
+548 IENIEDVD
-556 KGLTKFR
+556 KGLSKFR
-563 YEVYEYNMTV
+563 YEVYEYNMTT

-594 PIDGID
+594 PIDGVD

-615 YDNEKNVEYETGY
+615 YDNEKTVEYEAGY

-659 IEDKNCTVPLEGR
+659 IEDKNCTVPIEGR

-677 INNTYIRYYKAG
+677 VNNTYIRYYKAG
-689 TATVTYYTV
+689 TATVTYYTIN
-698 DVKFDPVTLSA
+698 VKFDPVTLSA
-709 SFEASDLEANTE
+709 QFEASDLEANTE
-721 YVIEVFGDV
+721 YVVEVFGDV
-730 NLKDGNGKL
+730 DLKDGNGKL
-739 ENVQIGESLTVK
+739 ENIQIGESLTIK
-751 TKEIIPL
+751 TKEIVPL
-758 TVKWGEEKIS
+758 TVNWGEEKIS
-768 NEDKVF
+768 NEEKVF
-774 SLGGNQL
+774 SLGGNQIV
-781 SSTKESD
+781 STNNSD
-788 AEAAGLINLKIN
+788 AEAEGLINLKIN
-800 VYGSNTKNIEDGT
+800 VYGSNSKNIEDGT

-822 NIKQDFYDNKF
+822 NIKQEFYDNKF
-833 KIDSIDTFGLT
+833 KLDSIDTFGLT
-844 IDDLKRKTEGLLT
+844 IDDLKRKTDGLLT
-857 KYYIFEITEAYYNTN
+857 RYYIFEITDAYYNTS
-872 KNTIPI
+872 KNTVPI

-889 TLIAD
+889 NLIAD

-901 ITVDI
+901 ITVELKDGGTGVI
-906 KNVNNVASSAI
+906 NSVYVK
-917 VNAKYDYNNLLVL
+917 AKYDRSNLLVL
-930 YPEADIKLIMG
+930 YPDADIKMIMG

-947 NDCYDL
+947 NQCFDL
-953 PATSI
+953 PGVSI
-958 NDGTGVY
+958 NDGTNIY
-965 TQTFEIGAGTDY
+965 EKTFEVGSGTDY
-977 YTEDAISADG
+977 YTKDAISADG
-987 KITLFRGNKYKFRFY
+987 KLTLFRGNKYKFRFY

-1011 KVDYYYPGRIDKEYV
+1011 TVDYYYPGRIDKEYV
-1026 SSAAVSIDKKAPTV
+1026 TSAAVSIDKKAPVV
-1040 NMQIK
+1040 NMQIV
-1045 SSTAN
+1045 SSTEN
-1050 SITYSYYI
+1050 SITYSYLI

-1068 EGEFKYS
+1068 EGDSKYS
-1075 LYYKVREE
+1075 LYYRVGEE
-1083 EHKVNFENF
+1083 EKKIEFENF
-1092 KEGEFTIEGLSNNT
+1092 KGGEFTIEGLSNNT
-1106 RYNLYYKV
+1106 RYDIYYKV
-1114 ANIKNGTPEEDV
+1114 ATIKNGTPEEDV
-1126 KNGFEGKYTFDGFY
+1126 KIGFEGKYTFDGYY
-1140 NGDNYG
+1140 NGDNFD
-1146 LKYSITNNE
+1146 LKYSIVNNE
-1155 ISNKVVVKILN
+1155 ISNKVVIKILN
-1166 TDGIDELIKRT
+1166 TDGIEELIRRI

-1187 NETVYDKVFTDF
+1187 NETIYDKVFTDF
-1199 QECTDDSCLLFK
+1199 KECADDSCLLFK
-1211 DIKYAEIENYNDK
+1211 DIKYAEIENYNNK

-1237 LIGNNSEIGYL
+1237 LIGNTSEIGYL
-1248 VQQNSNEK
+1248 VQQNSNDK

-1266 NRNIVEATGLPGIYW
+1266 NKNVVEATGLPGIYW
-1281 YDKGSSA
+1281 YDKGTSA

-1301 LVDYTHPNINKKL
+1301 LVDYTHPNIQKKL

-1331 INFKSLAKTTA
+1331 INFKTLAKTTA
-1342 TVEGTDTFKF
+1342 TVEGTDIFKF

-1366 INGADIKIDTT
+1366 INGADITIDTT
-1377 GITSNMLNK
+1377 GITKNMLTK

-1394 YYIYLELFSNDGNP
+1394 YYIYLELFSEDGNP
-1408 INTYKQEI
+1408 IDTYKQELI
-1416 SLNEE
+1416 LTDE
-1421 NKVGMTYFNIYNLD
+1421 NIVGLTNFNIYNLD
-1435 DATTYKYKIF
+1435 DATTYKYKLF

-1450 NGESYT
+1450 NGEVYT
-1456 QLNDIG
+1456 QLNDIN
-1462 TCDEGNCVPVEYSF
+1462 TCDEGNCVPVEYTF
-1476 DTLKGEQLFG
+1476 TTLQGEELFG
-1486 RVTYNHTSES
+1486 GVTYNHTSES

-1508 DLTLNNELANFGKN
+1508 DLTLNNELVNFGKN

-1530 EQDEIIGTTTI
+1530 EHDEIIGTTTI
-1541 TNDQIKDN
+1541 TNDQIIDN

-1557 ITDCVDA
+1557 ITDSVDA

-1574 LIAITDTTQTDENIE
+1574 LIAITDTTVSDEKVK

-1600 KQPLMSATK
+1600 RQPLMSATK

-1629 ITDIDKVI
+1629 ITDLDKVI
-1637 TNGIYTVKLFDHYD
+1637 TNGVYTVKLFDHYD

-1666 TIKFATKIDEP
+1666 TIKFATKVDEP

-1708 QEADAAGQPYENYI
+1708 QEAEAAGQPYENYT

-1735 GESGVS
+1735 GQSGVS

-1747 TPTAK
+1747 TPTAN

-1764 EKVTYMDYSIVKSS
+1764 EKVTYMDYSIAKSS
-1778 APDTVI
+1778 DPSQVYA
-1784 YSGKYE
+1784 SGKYE

-1804 GVKGNYYNFIIDKE
+1804 GVKGKYYNFIVDHE
-1818 GLDFELNTG
+1818 GLNFELNTG

-1835 VTAEDGSYQPV
+1835 ITAEDGSYQTV

>member
-15 SILSFIVLFTAV
+15 SILSLIVLFTAV
-27 FFLTRGNKTTFK
+27 FFLTRDNKTTFK

-51 TVVDKFEEGTEYK
+51 TIVDKFEEGTEYK
-64 ENLNGELVYKN
+64 ENLNGELVFKN
-75 TENKKTTSALNNFIH
+75 TENKKATSALDNFIH

-126 EKEDNKYIIKTINGN
+126 EKEGNKYIIKTINGN
-141 LEISNWLG
+141 LEINNWLG

-167 AGSADIIY
+167 AGSADILY

-189 VVVISDGV
+189 VVVISDGIN
-197 TTRSATADE
+197 TRSATADE

-216 INLGNK
+216 INLGDK

-253 KPNGNENNTDDNNQN
+253 QKPDNPDEGNNQDG
-268 NDNNQGGNNNQSG
+268 DNNQGGNNGQG
-281 GNTGEGNENNQ
+281 DGNNQ
-292 GQTGGN
+292 GQNGGDGT
-298 ENEKPDGEDNPEEP
+298 ENPDGEDKPEEP

-365 TNTVSGGSTTI
+365 TNTVSGDSTTI

-385 KPDTNYIVSIVG
+385 EPDTNYIVSIVG

-439 MDEKTYI
+439 MDEKTYV

-455 SNNEEIKTEHII
+455 SNNEEVKTEHII

-478 EELTSNTSYTGIL
+478 EGLTSNTSYTGVL

-512 DGSYTLSLNLK
+512 DGSYTLALNLK

-548 IENIEDTD
+548 IENIEDVD
-556 KGLTKFR
+556 KGLSKFR
-563 YEVYEYNMTV
+563 YEVYEYNMTT

-594 PIDGID
+594 PIDGVD

-615 YDNEKNVEYETGY
+615 YDNEKTVEYEAGY

-654 AGTFF
+654 VGTFF
-659 IEDKNCTVPLEGR
+659 IEDKNCTVPIEGR

-677 INNTYIRYYKAG
+677 VNNTYIRYYKAG
-689 TATVTYYTV
+689 TATVTYYTIN
-698 DVKFDPVTLSA
+698 VKFDPVTLSA
-709 SFEASDLEANTE
+709 QFEASDLEANTE
-721 YVIEVFGDV
+721 YVVEVFGDV
-730 NLKDGNGKL
+730 DLKDGNGKL
-739 ENVQIGESLTVK
+739 ENIQIGESLTVK
-751 TKEIIPL
+751 TKEIVPL
-758 TVKWGEEKIS
+758 TVNWGEEKIS
-768 NEDKVF
+768 NEEKVF
-774 SLGGNQL
+774 SLGGNQIV
-781 SSTKESD
+781 STNNSD
-788 AEAAGLINLKIN
+788 AEAEGLINLKIN
-800 VYGSNTKNIEDGT
+800 VYGSNSKNIEDGT

-822 NIKQDFYDNKF
+822 NIKQEFYDNKF
-833 KIDSIDTFGLT
+833 KLDSIDTFGLT
-844 IDDLKRKTEGLLT
+844 IDDLKRKTDGLLT
-857 KYYIFEITEAYYNTN
+857 RYYIFEITDAYYNTS
-872 KNTIPI
+872 KNTVPI

-889 TLIAD
+889 NLIAD

-901 ITVDI
+901 ITVELKDGGTGVI
-906 KNVNNVASSAI
+906 NSVYVK
-917 VNAKYDYNNLLVL
+917 AKYDRSNLLVL
-930 YPEADIKLIMG
+930 YPDADIKMIMG
-941 ACNAVT
+941 ACNAIT
-947 NDCYDL
+947 NQCFDL
-953 PATSI
+953 PGVNI
-958 NDGTGVY
+958 NDGTNIY
-965 TQTFEIGAGTDY
+965 EETFEVGSGTDY
-977 YTEDAISADG
+977 YTKDAISADG
-987 KITLFRGNKYKFRFY
+987 KLTLFRGNKYKFRFY

-1011 KVDYYYPGRIDKEYV
+1011 TIDYYYPGRIDKEYV
-1026 SSAAVSIDKKAPTV
+1026 TSAAVSIDKKAPTV
-1040 NMQIK
+1040 NMQIV
-1045 SSTAN
+1045 SSTEN
-1050 SITYSYYI
+1050 SITYSYLI

-1068 EGEFKYS
+1068 EGDSKYS
-1075 LYYKVREE
+1075 LYYRVGEE
-1083 EHKVNFENF
+1083 EKKIEFENF
-1092 KEGEFTIEGLSNNT
+1092 KGGEFTIEGLSNNT
-1106 RYNLYYKV
+1106 RYDIYYKV
-1114 ANIKNGTPEEDV
+1114 ATIKNGTPEEDV
-1126 KNGFEGKYTFDGFY
+1126 KIGFEGKYTFDGYY
-1140 NGDNYG
+1140 NGDNFD
-1146 LKYSITNNE
+1146 LKYSIVNNE
-1155 ISNKVVVKILN
+1155 ISNKVVIKILN
-1166 TDGIDELIKRT
+1166 TDGIEELIRRI

-1187 NETVYDKVFTDF
+1187 NETIYDKVFTDF
-1199 QECTDDSCLLFK
+1199 KECADDSCLLFK
-1211 DIKYAEIENYNDK
+1211 DIKYAEIENYNNK

-1237 LIGNNSEIGYL
+1237 LIGNTSEIGYL
-1248 VQQNSNEK
+1248 VQQNSNDK

-1266 NRNIVEATGLPGIYW
+1266 NKNVVEATGLPGIYW
-1281 YDKGSSA
+1281 YDKGTSA

-1301 LVDYTHPNINKKL
+1301 LVDYTHPNIQKKL

-1331 INFKSLAKTTA
+1331 INFKTLAKTTA
-1342 TVEGTDTFKF
+1342 TVEGTDIFKF

-1366 INGADIKIDTT
+1366 INGADITIDTT
-1377 GITSNMLNK
+1377 GITKNMLTK

-1394 YYIYLELFSNDGNP
+1394 YYIYLELFSEDGNP
-1408 INTYKQEI
+1408 IDTYKQELI
-1416 SLNEE
+1416 LTDE
-1421 NKVGMTYFNIYNLD
+1421 NIVGLTNFNIYNLD
-1435 DATTYKYKIF
+1435 DATTYKYKLF

-1450 NGESYT
+1450 NGEVYT
-1456 QLNDIG
+1456 QLNDIN
-1462 TCDEGNCVPVEYSF
+1462 TCDEGNCVPVEYTF
-1476 DTLKGEQLFG
+1476 TTLQGEELFG
-1486 RVTYNHTSES
+1486 GVTYNHTSES

-1508 DLTLNNELANFGKN
+1508 DLTLNNELVNFGKN

-1530 EQDEIIGTTTI
+1530 EHDEIIGTTTI
-1541 TNDQIKDN
+1541 TNDQIIDN

-1557 ITDCVDA
+1557 ITDSVDA

-1574 LIAITDTTQTDENIE
+1574 LIAITDTTVSDEKVK

-1600 KQPLMSATK
+1600 RQPLMSATK

-1629 ITDIDKVI
+1629 ITDLDKVI
-1637 TNGIYTVKLFDHYD
+1637 TNGVYTVKLFDHYD

-1666 TIKFATKIDEP
+1666 TIKFATKVDVP

-1708 QEADAAGQPYENYI
+1708 QEAEAAGQPYENYT

-1735 GESGVS
+1735 GQSGVS

-1747 TPTAK
+1747 TPTAN

-1764 EKVTYMDYSIVKSS
+1764 EKVTYMDYSIAKSS
-1778 APDTVI
+1778 DPSQVYA
-1784 YSGKYE
+1784 SGKYE
-1790 IGEGKEKNFIAIDD
+1790 IGEGKDKNFIAIDD
-1804 GVKGNYYNFIIDKE
+1804 GVKGKYYNFIVDKE
-1818 GLDFELNTG
+1818 GLNFELNTG

-1835 VTAEDGSYQPV
+1835 ITAEDGSYQPV

>member
-1 MKVMKRSFGFILTV
+1 MKVMKRSFVFILTV
-15 SILSFIVLFTAV
+15 SILSLIVLFTAV

-51 TVVDKFEEGTEYK
+51 TIVDKFEEGTEYK
-64 ENLNGELVYKN
+64 ENLNGELVFKN
-75 TENKKTTSALNNFIH
+75 TENKKATSALDNFIH

-126 EKEDNKYIIKTINGN
+126 EKEDNKYIIRTINGN
-141 LEISNWLG
+141 LEINNWLG

-167 AGSADIIY
+167 AGSADILY

-189 VVVISDGV
+189 VVVISDGIN
-197 TTRSATADE
+197 TRSATADE

-216 INLGNK
+216 INLGDK

-253 KPNGNENNTDDNNQN
+253 QKPDNPDEGNNQDG
-268 NDNNQGGNNNQSG
+268 DNNQGGNNGQG
-281 GNTGEGNENNQ
+281 DGNNQ
-292 GQTGGN
+292 GQNGGDGT
-298 ENEKPDGEDNPEEP
+298 ENPDGEDKPEEP

-365 TNTVSGGSTTI
+365 TSTVSGDSTTI

-385 KPDTNYIVSIVG
+385 EPDTNYIVSIVG

-439 MDEKTYI
+439 MDEKTYV

-455 SNNEEIKTEHII
+455 SNNEEVKTEHII

-478 EELTSNTSYTGIL
+478 EGLTSNTSYTGVL

-512 DGSYTLSLNLK
+512 DGSYTLALNLK

-548 IENIEDTD
+548 IENIEDVD
-556 KGLTKFR
+556 KGLSKFR
-563 YEVYEYNMTV
+563 YEVYEYNMTT

-594 PIDGID
+594 PIDGVD

-615 YDNEKNVEYETGY
+615 YDNEKTVEYEAGY

-659 IEDKNCTVPLEGR
+659 IEDKNCTVPIEGR

-677 INNTYIRYYKAG
+677 VNNTYIRYYKAG
-689 TATVTYYTV
+689 TATVTYYTIN
-698 DVKFDPVTLSA
+698 VKFDPVTLSA
-709 SFEASDLEANTE
+709 QFEASDLEANTE
-721 YVIEVFGDV
+721 YVVEVFGDV
-730 NLKDGNGKL
+730 DLKDGNGKL
-739 ENVQIGESLTVK
+739 ENIQIGESLTVK
-751 TKEIIPL
+751 TKEIVPL
-758 TVKWGEEKIS
+758 TVNWGEEKIS
-768 NEDKVF
+768 NEEKVF
-774 SLGGNQL
+774 SLGGNQIV
-781 SSTKESD
+781 STNNSD
-788 AEAAGLINLKIN
+788 AEAEGLINLKIN
-800 VYGSNTKNIEDGT
+800 VYGSNSKNIEDGT

-822 NIKQDFYDNKF
+822 NIKQEFYDNKF
-833 KIDSIDTFGLT
+833 KLDSIDTFGLT
-844 IDDLKRKTEGLLT
+844 IDDLKRKTDGLLT
-857 KYYIFEITEAYYNTN
+857 RYYIFEITDAYYNTS
-872 KNTIPI
+872 KNTVPI

-889 TLIAD
+889 NLIAD

-901 ITVDI
+901 ITVELKDGGTGVI
-906 KNVNNVASSAI
+906 NSVYVK
-917 VNAKYDYNNLLVL
+917 AKYDRSNLLVL
-930 YPEADIKLIMG
+930 YPDADIKMIMG

-947 NDCYDL
+947 NQCFDL
-953 PATSI
+953 PGVSI
-958 NDGTGVY
+958 NDGTNIY
-965 TQTFEIGAGTDY
+965 EKTFEVGSGTDY
-977 YTEDAISADG
+977 YTKDAISADG
-987 KITLFRGNKYKFRFY
+987 KLTLFRGNKYKFRFY

-1011 KVDYYYPGRIDKEYV
+1011 TVDYYYPGRIDKEYV
-1026 SSAAVSIDKKAPTV
+1026 TSAAVSIDKKAPVV
-1040 NMQIK
+1040 NMQIV
-1045 SSTAN
+1045 SSTEN
-1050 SITYSYYI
+1050 SITYSYLV
-1058 SDGDKTIYKD
+1058 SDGDKTIYKE
-1068 EGEFKYS
+1068 EGDSKYS
-1075 LYYKVREE
+1075 LYYRVGEE
-1083 EHKVNFENF
+1083 EKKIEFENF
-1092 KEGEFTIEGLSNNT
+1092 KPGEFTIEGLSNNT
-1106 RYNLYYKV
+1106 RYDIYYKV
-1114 ANIKNGTPEEDV
+1114 ATIKNGTPEEDV
-1126 KNGFEGKYTFDGFY
+1126 KIGFEGKYTFDGYY
-1140 NGDNYG
+1140 NGDNFD
-1146 LKYSITNNE
+1146 LKYSIVNNE
-1155 ISNKVVVKILN
+1155 ISNKVVIKILN
-1166 TDGIDELIKRT
+1166 TDGIEELIRRI

-1187 NETVYDKVFTDF
+1187 NETIYDKVFTDF
-1199 QECTDDSCLLFK
+1199 KECADDSCLLFK
-1211 DIKYAEIENYNDK
+1211 DIKYAEIENYNNK

-1237 LIGNNSEIGYL
+1237 LIGNTSEIGYL
-1248 VQQNSNEK
+1248 VQQNSNDK

-1266 NRNIVEATGLPGIYW
+1266 NKNVVEATGLPGIYW
-1281 YDKGSSA
+1281 YDKGTSA

-1301 LVDYTHPNINKKL
+1301 LVDYTHPNIQKKL

-1331 INFKSLAKTTA
+1331 INFKTLAKTTA
-1342 TVEGTDTFKF
+1342 TVEGTDIFKF
-1352 YSITPDISTSYEPV
+1352 YSITPDVSTSYEPV
-1366 INGADIKIDTT
+1366 INGADITIDTT
-1377 GITSNMLNK
+1377 GITKNMLTK

-1394 YYIYLELFSNDGNP
+1394 YYIYLELFSEDGNP
-1408 INTYKQEI
+1408 IDTYKQELI
-1416 SLNEE
+1416 LTDE
-1421 NKVGMTYFNIYNLD
+1421 NIVGLTNFNIYNLD
-1435 DATTYKYKIF
+1435 DATTYKYKLF

-1450 NGESYT
+1450 NGEVYT
-1456 QLNDIG
+1456 QLNDIN
-1462 TCDEGNCVPVEYSF
+1462 TCDEGNCVPVEYTF
-1476 DTLKGEQLFG
+1476 TTLQGEELFG
-1486 RVTYNHTSES
+1486 GVTYNHTSES

-1508 DLTLNNELANFGKN
+1508 DLTLNNELVNFGKN

-1530 EQDEIIGTTTI
+1530 EHDEIIGTTTI
-1541 TNDQIKDN
+1541 TNDQIIDN

-1557 ITDCVDA
+1557 ITDSVDA

-1574 LIAITDTTQTDENIE
+1574 LIAITDTTVSDEKVK

-1600 KQPLMSATK
+1600 RQPLMSATK

-1629 ITDIDKVI
+1629 ITDLDKVI
-1637 TNGIYTVKLFDHYD
+1637 TNGVYTVKLFDHYD

-1666 TIKFATKIDEP
+1666 TIKFATKVDVP

-1708 QEADAAGQPYENYI
+1708 QEAEAAGQPYENYT

-1735 GESGVS
+1735 GQSGVS

-1747 TPTAK
+1747 TPTAN

-1764 EKVTYMDYSIVKSS
+1764 EKVTYMDYSIAKSS
-1778 APDTVI
+1778 DPSQVYA
-1784 YSGKYE
+1784 SGKYE

-1804 GVKGNYYNFIIDKE
+1804 GVKGKYYNFIVDHE
-1818 GLDFELNTG
+1818 GLNFELNTG

-1835 VTAEDGSYQPV
+1835 ITAEDGSYQPV

>member
-15 SILSFIVLFTAV
+15 SILSLIVLFTAV
-27 FFLTRGNKTTFK
+27 FFLTRDNKTTFK

-51 TVVDKFEEGTEYK
+51 TIVDKFEEGTEYK
-64 ENLNGELVYKN
+64 ENLNGELVFKN
-75 TENKKTTSALNNFIH
+75 TENKKATSALDNFIH

-126 EKEDNKYIIKTINGN
+126 EKEDNKYIIRTINGN
-141 LEISNWLG
+141 LEINNWLG

-167 AGSADIIY
+167 AGSADILY

-189 VVVISDGV
+189 VVVISDGIN
-197 TTRSATADE
+197 TRSATADE

-216 INLGNK
+216 INLGDK

-253 KPNGNENNTDDNNQN
+253 QKPDNPDEGNNQDG
-268 NDNNQGGNNNQSG
+268 DNNQGGNNGQG
-281 GNTGEGNENNQ
+281 DGNNQ
-292 GQTGGN
+292 GQNGGDGT
-298 ENEKPDGEDNPEEP
+298 ENPDGEDKPEEP

-365 TNTVSGGSTTI
+365 TSTVSGDSTTI

-385 KPDTNYIVSIVG
+385 EPDTNYIVSIVG

-439 MDEKTYI
+439 MDEKTYV

-455 SNNEEIKTEHII
+455 SNNEEVKTEHII

-478 EELTSNTSYTGIL
+478 EGLTSNTSYTGVL

-512 DGSYTLSLNLK
+512 DGSYTLALNLK

-548 IENIEDTD
+548 IENIEDVD
-556 KGLTKFR
+556 KGLSKFR
-563 YEVYEYNMTV
+563 YEVYEYNMTT

-584 ETKDAKSVDV
+584 ETKDAKIVDV
-594 PIDGID
+594 PIDGVD

-615 YDNEKNVEYETGY
+615 YDNEKTVEYEAGY

-659 IEDKNCTVPLEGR
+659 IEDKNCTVPIEGR

-677 INNTYIRYYKAG
+677 VNNTYIRYYKAG
-689 TATVTYYTV
+689 TATVTYYTIN
-698 DVKFDPVTLSA
+698 VKFDPVTLSA
-709 SFEASDLEANTE
+709 QFEASDLEANTE
-721 YVIEVFGDV
+721 YVVEVFGDV
-730 NLKDGNGKL
+730 DLKDGNGKL
-739 ENVQIGESLTVK
+739 ENIQIGESLTVK
-751 TKEIIPL
+751 TKEIVPL
-758 TVKWGEEKIS
+758 TVNWGEEKIS
-768 NEDKVF
+768 NEEKVF
-774 SLGGNQL
+774 SLGGNQIV
-781 SSTKESD
+781 STNNSD
-788 AEAAGLINLKIN
+788 AEAEGLINLKIN
-800 VYGSNTKNIEDGT
+800 VYGSNSKNIEDGT
-813 FIGEITKVS
+813 FIGEIIKVS
-822 NIKQDFYDNKF
+822 NIKQEFYDNKF
-833 KIDSIDTFGLT
+833 KLDSIDTFGLT
-844 IDDLKRKTEGLLT
+844 IDDLKRKTDGLLT
-857 KYYIFEITEAYYNTN
+857 RYYIFEITDAYYNTS
-872 KNTIPI
+872 KNTVPI

-889 TLIAD
+889 DLIAD

-901 ITVDI
+901 ITVELKDGGTGVI
-906 KNVNNVASSAI
+906 NSVYVK
-917 VNAKYDYNNLLVL
+917 AKYDRSNLLVL
-930 YPEADIKLIMG
+930 YPDADIKMIMG

-947 NDCYDL
+947 NQCFDL
-953 PATSI
+953 PGVSI
-958 NDGTGVY
+958 NDGTNIY
-965 TQTFEIGAGTDY
+965 EKTFEVGSGTDY
-977 YTEDAISADG
+977 YTKDAISADG
-987 KITLFRGNKYKFRFY
+987 KLTLFRGNKYKFRFY

-1011 KVDYYYPGRIDKEYV
+1011 TVDYYYPGRIDKEYV
-1026 SSAAVSIDKKAPTV
+1026 TSAAVSIDKKAPVV
-1040 NMQIK
+1040 NMQIV
-1045 SSTAN
+1045 SSTEN
-1050 SITYSYYI
+1050 SITYSYLV
-1058 SDGDKTIYKD
+1058 SDGDKTIYKE
-1068 EGEFKYS
+1068 EGDSKYS
-1075 LYYKVREE
+1075 LYYRVGEE
-1083 EHKVNFENF
+1083 EKKIEFENF
-1092 KEGEFTIEGLSNNT
+1092 KPGEFTIEGLSNNT
-1106 RYNLYYKV
+1106 RYDIYYKV
-1114 ANIKNGTPEEDV
+1114 ATIKNGTPEEDV
-1126 KNGFEGKYTFDGFY
+1126 KIGFEGKYTFDGYY
-1140 NGDNYG
+1140 NGDNFD
-1146 LKYSITNNE
+1146 LKYSIVNNE
-1155 ISNKVVVKILN
+1155 ISNKVVIKILN
-1166 TDGIDELIKRT
+1166 TDGIEELIRRI

-1187 NETVYDKVFTDF
+1187 NETIYDKVFTDF
-1199 QECTDDSCLLFK
+1199 KECADDSCLLFK
-1211 DIKYAEIENYNDK
+1211 DIKYAEIENYNNK

-1237 LIGNNSEIGYL
+1237 LIGNTSEIGYL
-1248 VQQNSNEK
+1248 VQQNSNDK

-1266 NRNIVEATGLPGIYW
+1266 NKNVVEATGLPGIYW
-1281 YDKGSSA
+1281 YDKGTSA

-1301 LVDYTHPNINKKL
+1301 LVDYTHPNIQKKL

-1331 INFKSLAKTTA
+1331 INFKTLAKTTA
-1342 TVEGTDTFKF
+1342 TVEGTDIFKF

-1366 INGADIKIDTT
+1366 INGADITIDTT
-1377 GITSNMLNK
+1377 GITKNMLTK

-1394 YYIYLELFSNDGNP
+1394 YYIYLELFSEDGNP
-1408 INTYKQEI
+1408 IDTYKQELI
-1416 SLNEE
+1416 LTDE
-1421 NKVGMTYFNIYNLD
+1421 NIVGLTNFNIYNLD
-1435 DATTYKYKIF
+1435 DATTYKYKLF

-1450 NGESYT
+1450 NGEVYT
-1456 QLNDIG
+1456 QLNDIN
-1462 TCDEGNCVPVEYSF
+1462 TCDEGNCVPVEYTF
-1476 DTLKGEQLFG
+1476 TTLQGEELFG
-1486 RVTYNHTSES
+1486 GVTYNHTSES

-1508 DLTLNNELANFGKN
+1508 DLTLNNELVNFGKN

-1530 EQDEIIGTTTI
+1530 EHDEIIGTTTI
-1541 TNDQIKDN
+1541 TNDQIIDN

-1557 ITDCVDA
+1557 ITDSVDA
-1564 IYGAD
+1564 IYGAY

-1574 LIAITDTTQTDENIE
+1574 LIAITDTTQTDENVL

-1600 KQPLMSATK
+1600 KQPNMSATK
-1609 RANTTKDGDSFIYSI
+1609 RANTTKDGDSYIYSI

-1629 ITDIDKVI
+1629 ITDTDKVI
-1637 TNGIYTVKLFDHYD
+1637 TNGVYTVKLFDHYD
-1651 KEVAKIENLSVDELK
+1651 KEVAKIENLSVDELR
-1666 TIKFATKIDEP
+1666 TIKFATKVDDH

-1708 QEADAAGQPYENYI
+1708 QEAEAAGQPYENYT

-1735 GESGVS
+1735 GKSGVS

-1747 TPTAK
+1747 TPTAN

-1759 SSSNL
+1759 NSSNL
-1764 EKVTYMDYSIVKSS
+1764 EKITRMDYTITKSS
-1778 APDTVI
+1778 DSEVL
-1784 YSGKYE
+1784 YSGIYE

-1804 GVKGNYYNFIIDKE
+1804 GVKGKYYNFIVDKE
-1818 GLDFELNTG
+1818 GLNFELNTG
-1827 YIVTFRFY
+1827 YKITFGFY
-1835 VTAEDGSYQPV
+1835 VKAEDGSEQKV
-1846 TTSNNVVPVIR
+1846 TSNDVVTVIR

>member
-15 SILSFIVLFTAV
+15 SILSLIVLFTAV

-51 TVVDKFEEGTEYK
+51 TIVDKFEEGTEYK
-64 ENLNGELVYKN
+64 ENLNGELVFKN
-75 TENKKTTSALNNFIH
+75 TENKKATSALDNFIH

-126 EKEDNKYIIKTINGN
+126 EKEDNKYIIRTINGN
-141 LEISNWLG
+141 LEINNWLG

-167 AGSADIIY
+167 AGSADILY

-189 VVVISDGV
+189 VVVISDGIN
-197 TTRSATADE
+197 TRSATADE

-216 INLGNK
+216 INLGDK

-253 KPNGNENNTDDNNQN
+253 QKPDNPDEGNNQDG
-268 NDNNQGGNNNQSG
+268 DNNQGGNNGQG
-281 GNTGEGNENNQ
+281 DGNNQ
-292 GQTGGN
+292 GQNGGDGT
-298 ENEKPDGEDNPEEP
+298 ENPDGEDKPEEP

-365 TNTVSGGSTTI
+365 TNTVSGDSTTI

-385 KPDTNYIVSIVG
+385 EPDTNYIVSIVG

-439 MDEKTYI
+439 MDEKTYV

-455 SNNEEIKTEHII
+455 SNNEEVKTEHII

-478 EELTSNTSYTGIL
+478 EGLTSNTSYTGVL

-512 DGSYTLSLNLK
+512 DGSYTLALNLK

-548 IENIEDTD
+548 IENIEDVD
-556 KGLTKFR
+556 KGLSKFR
-563 YEVYEYNMTV
+563 YEVYEYNMTT

-594 PIDGID
+594 PIDGVD

-615 YDNEKNVEYETGY
+615 YDNEKTVEYEAGY

-654 AGTFF
+654 VGTFF
-659 IEDKNCTVPLEGR
+659 IEDKNCTVPIEGR

-677 INNTYIRYYKAG
+677 VNNTYIRYYKAG
-689 TATVTYYTV
+689 TATVTYYTIN
-698 DVKFDPVTLSA
+698 VKFDPVTLSA
-709 SFEASDLEANTE
+709 QFEASDLEANTE
-721 YVIEVFGDV
+721 YVVEVFGDV
-730 NLKDGNGKL
+730 DLKDGNGKL
-739 ENVQIGESLTVK
+739 ENIQIGESLTVK
-751 TKEIIPL
+751 TKEIVPL
-758 TVKWGEEKIS
+758 TVNWGEEKIS
-768 NEDKVF
+768 NEEKVF
-774 SLGGNQL
+774 SLGGNQIV
-781 SSTKESD
+781 STNNSD
-788 AEAAGLINLKIN
+788 AEAEGLINLKIN
-800 VYGSNTKNIEDGT
+800 VYGSNSKNIEDGT

-822 NIKQDFYDNKF
+822 NIKQEFYDNKF
-833 KIDSIDTFGLT
+833 KLDSIDTFGLT
-844 IDDLKRKTEGLLT
+844 IDDLKRKTDGLLT
-857 KYYIFEITEAYYNTN
+857 RYYIFEITDAYYNTS
-872 KNTIPI
+872 KNTVPI

-889 TLIAD
+889 NLIAD

-901 ITVDI
+901 ITVELKDGGTGVI
-906 KNVNNVASSAI
+906 NSVYVK
-917 VNAKYDYNNLLVL
+917 AKYDRSNLFVL
-930 YPEADIKLIMG
+930 YPDADIKMIMG
-941 ACNAVT
+941 ACNAIT
-947 NDCYDL
+947 NQCFDL
-953 PATSI
+953 PGVSI
-958 NDGTGVY
+958 NDGTNIY
-965 TQTFEIGAGTDY
+965 EKTFEVGSGTDY
-977 YTEDAISADG
+977 YTKDAISADG
-987 KITLFRGNKYKFRFY
+987 KLTLFRGNKYKFRFY

-1011 KVDYYYPGRIDKEYV
+1011 TVDYYYPGRIDKEYV
-1026 SSAAVSIDKKAPTV
+1026 TSAAVSIDKKAPVV
-1040 NMQIK
+1040 NMQIV
-1045 SSTAN
+1045 SSTEN
-1050 SITYSYYI
+1050 SITYSYLV
-1058 SDGDKTIYKD
+1058 SDGDKTIYKE
-1068 EGEFKYS
+1068 EGDSKYS
-1075 LYYKVREE
+1075 LYYRVGEE
-1083 EHKVNFENF
+1083 EKKIEFENF
-1092 KEGEFTIEGLSNNT
+1092 KPGEFTIEGLSNNT
-1106 RYNLYYKV
+1106 RYDIYYKV
-1114 ANIKNGTPEEDV
+1114 ATIKNGTPEEDV
-1126 KNGFEGKYTFDGFY
+1126 KIGFEGKYTFDGYY
-1140 NGDNYG
+1140 NGDNFD
-1146 LKYSITNNE
+1146 LKYSIVNNE
-1155 ISNKVVVKILN
+1155 ISNKVVIKILN
-1166 TDGIDELIKRT
+1166 TDGIEELIRRI

-1187 NETVYDKVFTDF
+1187 NETIYDKVFTDF
-1199 QECTDDSCLLFK
+1199 KECADDSCLLFK
-1211 DIKYAEIENYNDK
+1211 DIKYAEIENYNNK

-1237 LIGNNSEIGYL
+1237 LIGNTSEIGYL
-1248 VQQNSNEK
+1248 VQQNSNDK

-1266 NRNIVEATGLPGIYW
+1266 NKNVVEATGLPGIYW
-1281 YDKGSSA
+1281 YDKGTSA

-1301 LVDYTHPNINKKL
+1301 LVDYTHPNIQKKL

-1331 INFKSLAKTTA
+1331 INFKTLAKTTA
-1342 TVEGTDTFKF
+1342 TVEGTDIFKF

-1366 INGADIKIDTT
+1366 INGADITIDTT
-1377 GITSNMLNK
+1377 GITKNMLTK

-1394 YYIYLELFSNDGNP
+1394 YYIYLELFSEDGNP
-1408 INTYKQEI
+1408 IDTYKQELI
-1416 SLNEE
+1416 LTDE
-1421 NKVGMTYFNIYNLD
+1421 NIVGLTNFNIYNLD
-1435 DATTYKYKIF
+1435 DATTYKYKLF

-1450 NGESYT
+1450 NGEVYT
-1456 QLNDIG
+1456 QLNDIN
-1462 TCDEGNCVPVEYSF
+1462 TCDEGNCVPVEYTF
-1476 DTLKGEQLFG
+1476 TTLQGEELFG
-1486 RVTYNHTSES
+1486 GVTYNHTSES

-1508 DLTLNNELANFGKN
+1508 DLTLNNELVNFGKN

-1530 EQDEIIGTTTI
+1530 EHDEIIGTTTI
-1541 TNDQIKDN
+1541 TNDQIIDN

-1557 ITDCVDA
+1557 ITDSVDA

-1574 LIAITDTTQTDENIE
+1574 LIAITDTTVSDEKVK

-1600 KQPLMSATK
+1600 RQPLMSAIK

-1629 ITDIDKVI
+1629 ITDLDKVI
-1637 TNGIYTVKLFDHYD
+1637 TNGVYTVKLFDHYD

-1666 TIKFATKIDEP
+1666 TIKFATKVDVP

-1708 QEADAAGQPYENYI
+1708 QEAEAAGQPYENYT

-1735 GESGVS
+1735 GQSGVS

-1747 TPTAK
+1747 TPTAN

-1764 EKVTYMDYSIVKSS
+1764 EKVTYMDYSIAKSS
-1778 APDTVI
+1778 DPSQVYA
-1784 YSGKYE
+1784 SGKYE
-1790 IGEGKEKNFIAIDD
+1790 IGEGKDKNFIAIDD
-1804 GVKGNYYNFIIDKE
+1804 GVKGKYYNFIVDKE
-1818 GLDFELNTG
+1818 GLNFELNTG

-1835 VTAEDGSYQPV
+1835 ITAEDGSYQPV

>member
-15 SILSFIVLFTAV
+15 SIFSLIVLFTAV
-27 FFLTRGNKTTFK
+27 FFLTRDNKTTFK

-51 TVVDKFEEGTEYK
+51 TIVDKFEEGTEYK
-64 ENLNGELVYKN
+64 ENLNGELVFKN
-75 TENKKTTSALNNFIH
+75 TENKKATSALDNFIH

-126 EKEDNKYIIKTINGN
+126 EKEGNKYIIKTINGN
-141 LEISNWLG
+141 LEINNWLG

-167 AGSADIIY
+167 AGSADILY

-189 VVVISDGV
+189 VVVISDGIN
-197 TTRSATADE
+197 TRSATADE

-216 INLGNK
+216 INLGDK

-253 KPNGNENNTDDNNQN
+253 QKPDNPDEGNNQDGD
-268 NDNNQGGNNNQSG
+268 NDQGGNNGQG
-281 GNTGEGNENNQ
+281 DGNNQ
-292 GQTGGN
+292 GQNGGDGT
-298 ENEKPDGEDNPEEP
+298 ENPDGEDKPEEP
-312 EVTVTKNPQF
+312 EITVTKNPQF

-365 TNTVSGGSTTI
+365 TSTVSGDSTTI

-385 KPDTNYIVSIVG
+385 EPDTNYIVSIVG

-427 YASVDKLSFLVT
+427 YASVDRLSFLVT
-439 MDEKTYI
+439 MDEKTYV

-455 SNNEEIKTEHII
+455 SNNEEVKTEHII

-478 EELTSNTSYTGIL
+478 EGLTSNTSYTGVL

-512 DGSYTLSLNLK
+512 DGSYTLALNLK

-548 IENIEDTD
+548 IENIEDVD
-556 KGLTKFR
+556 KGLSKFR
-563 YEVYEYNMTV
+563 YEVYEYNMTT

-594 PIDGID
+594 PIDGVD

-615 YDNEKNVEYETGY
+615 YDNEKTVEYEAGY

-654 AGTFF
+654 VGTFF
-659 IEDKNCTVPLEGR
+659 IEDKNCTVPIEGR

-677 INNTYIRYYKAG
+677 VNNTYIRYYKAG
-689 TATVTYYTV
+689 TATVTYYTIN
-698 DVKFDPVTLSA
+698 VKFDPVTLSA
-709 SFEASDLEANTE
+709 QFEASDLEANTE
-721 YVIEVFGDV
+721 YVVEVFGDV
-730 NLKDGNGKL
+730 DLKDGNGKL
-739 ENVQIGESLTVK
+739 ENIQIGESLTVK
-751 TKEIIPL
+751 TKEIVPL
-758 TVKWGEEKIS
+758 TVNWGEEKIS
-768 NEDKVF
+768 NEEKVF
-774 SLGGNQL
+774 SLGGNQIV
-781 SSTKESD
+781 STNNSD
-788 AEAAGLINLKIN
+788 AEAEGLINLKIN
-800 VYGSNTKNIEDGT
+800 VYGSNSKNIEDGT

-822 NIKQDFYDNKF
+822 NIKQEFYDNKF
-833 KIDSIDTFGLT
+833 KLDSIDTFGLT
-844 IDDLKRKTEGLLT
+844 IDDLKRKTDGLLT
-857 KYYIFEITEAYYNTN
+857 RYYIFEITDAYYNTS
-872 KNTIPI
+872 KNTVPI

-889 TLIAD
+889 NLIAD

-901 ITVDI
+901 ITVELKDGGTGVI
-906 KNVNNVASSAI
+906 NSVYVK
-917 VNAKYDYNNLLVL
+917 AKYDRSNLLVL
-930 YPEADIKLIMG
+930 YPDADIKMIMG

-947 NDCYDL
+947 NQCFDL
-953 PATSI
+953 PGVSI
-958 NDGTGVY
+958 NDGTNIY
-965 TQTFEIGAGTDY
+965 EKTFEVGSGTDY
-977 YTEDAISADG
+977 YTKDAISADG
-987 KITLFRGNKYKFRFY
+987 KLTLFRGNKYKFRFY

-1011 KVDYYYPGRIDKEYV
+1011 TVDYYYPGRIDKEYV
-1026 SSAAVSIDKKAPTV
+1026 TSAAVSIDKKAPVV
-1040 NMQIK
+1040 NMQIV
-1045 SSTAN
+1045 SSTEN
-1050 SITYSYYI
+1050 SITYSYLV
-1058 SDGDKTIYKD
+1058 SDGDKTIYKE
-1068 EGEFKYS
+1068 EGDSKYS
-1075 LYYKVREE
+1075 LYYRVGEE
-1083 EHKVNFENF
+1083 EKKIEFENF
-1092 KEGEFTIEGLSNNT
+1092 KPGEFTIEGLSNNT
-1106 RYNLYYKV
+1106 RYDIYYKV
-1114 ANIKNGTPEEDV
+1114 ATIKNGTPEEDV
-1126 KNGFEGKYTFDGFY
+1126 KIGFEGKYTFDGYY
-1140 NGDNYG
+1140 NGDNFD
-1146 LKYSITNNE
+1146 LKYSIVNNE
-1155 ISNKVVVKILN
+1155 ISNKVVIKILN
-1166 TDGIDELIKRT
+1166 TDGIEELIRRI

-1187 NETVYDKVFTDF
+1187 NETIYDKVFTDF
-1199 QECTDDSCLLFK
+1199 KECADDSCLLFK
-1211 DIKYAEIENYNDK
+1211 DIKYAEIENYNNK

-1237 LIGNNSEIGYL
+1237 LIGNTSEIGYL
-1248 VQQNSNEK
+1248 VQQNSNDK

-1266 NRNIVEATGLPGIYW
+1266 NKNVVEATGLPGIYW
-1281 YDKGSSA
+1281 YDKGTSA

-1301 LVDYTHPNINKKL
+1301 LVDYTHPNIQKKL

-1331 INFKSLAKTTA
+1331 INFKTLAKTTA
-1342 TVEGTDTFKF
+1342 TVEGTDIFKF
-1352 YSITPDISTSYEPV
+1352 YSITPDVSTSYEPV
-1366 INGADIKIDTT
+1366 INGADITIDTT
-1377 GITSNMLNK
+1377 GITKNMLTK

-1394 YYIYLELFSNDGNP
+1394 YYIYLELFSEDGNP
-1408 INTYKQEI
+1408 IDTYKQELI
-1416 SLNEE
+1416 LTDE
-1421 NKVGMTYFNIYNLD
+1421 NIVGLTNFNIYNLD
-1435 DATTYKYKIF
+1435 DATTYKYKLF

-1450 NGESYT
+1450 NGEVYT
-1456 QLNDIG
+1456 QLNDIN
-1462 TCDEGNCVPVEYSF
+1462 TCDEGNCVPVEYTF
-1476 DTLKGEQLFG
+1476 TTLQGEELFG
-1486 RVTYNHTSES
+1486 GVTYNHTSES
-1496 TEDKYLTRKINF
+1496 TEEKYLTRKINF
-1508 DLTLNNELANFGKN
+1508 DLTLNNELVNFGKN

-1530 EQDEIIGTTTI
+1530 EHDEIIGTTTI
-1541 TNDQIKDN
+1541 TNDQIIDN

-1557 ITDCVDA
+1557 ITDSVDA

-1574 LIAITDTTQTDENIE
+1574 LIAITDTTVSDEKVK

-1600 KQPLMSATK
+1600 RQPLMSATK

-1629 ITDIDKVI
+1629 ITDLDKVI
-1637 TNGIYTVKLFDHYD
+1637 TNGVYTVKLFDHYD

-1666 TIKFATKIDEP
+1666 TIKFATKVDVP

-1708 QEADAAGQPYENYI
+1708 QEAEAAGQPYENYT

-1735 GESGVS
+1735 GQSGVS

-1747 TPTAK
+1747 TPTAN

-1764 EKVTYMDYSIVKSS
+1764 EKVTYMDYSIAKSS
-1778 APDTVI
+1778 DPSQVYA
-1784 YSGKYE
+1784 SGKYE

-1804 GVKGNYYNFIIDKE
+1804 GVKGKYYNFIVDKE
-1818 GLDFELNTG
+1818 GLNFELNTG

-1835 VTAEDGSYQPV
+1835 ITAEDGSYQPV

>member
-15 SILSFIVLFTAV
+15 SILSLIVLFTAV
-27 FFLTRGNKTTFK
+27 FFLTRDNKTTFK

-51 TVVDKFEEGTEYK
+51 TIVDKFEEGTEYK
-64 ENLNGELVYKN
+64 ENLNGELVFKN
-75 TENKKTTSALNNFIH
+75 TENKKATSALDNFIH

-126 EKEDNKYIIKTINGN
+126 EKEDNKYIIRTINGN
-141 LEISNWLG
+141 LEINNWLG

-167 AGSADIIY
+167 AGSADILY

-189 VVVISDGV
+189 VVVISDGIN
-197 TTRSATADE
+197 TRSATADE

-216 INLGNK
+216 INLGDK

-253 KPNGNENNTDDNNQN
+253 QKPDNPDEGNNQDG
-268 NDNNQGGNNNQSG
+268 DNNQGGNNGQG
-281 GNTGEGNENNQ
+281 DGNNQ
-292 GQTGGN
+292 GQNGGDGT
-298 ENEKPDGEDNPEEP
+298 ENPDGEDKPEEP

-365 TNTVSGGSTTI
+365 TNTVSGDSTTI

-385 KPDTNYIVSIVG
+385 EPDTNYIVSIVG

-439 MDEKTYI
+439 MDEKTYV

-455 SNNEEIKTEHII
+455 SNNEEVKTEHII

-478 EELTSNTSYTGIL
+478 DGLTSNTSYTGVL

-512 DGSYTLSLNLK
+512 DGSYTLALNLK

-548 IENIEDTD
+548 IENIEDVD
-556 KGLTKFR
+556 KGLSKFR
-563 YEVYEYNMTV
+563 YEVYEYNMTT

-594 PIDGID
+594 PIDGVD

-615 YDNEKNVEYETGY
+615 YDNEKTVEYEAGY

-654 AGTFF
+654 VGTFF
-659 IEDKNCTVPLEGR
+659 IEDKNCTVPIEGR

-677 INNTYIRYYKAG
+677 VNNTYIRYYKAG
-689 TATVTYYTV
+689 TATVTYYTINV
-698 DVKFDPVTLSA
+698 TFDPVTLSA
-709 SFEASDLEANTE
+709 QFEASDLEANTE
-721 YVIEVFGDV
+721 YVVEVFGDV
-730 NLKDGNGKL
+730 DLKDGNGKL
-739 ENVQIGESLTVK
+739 ENIQIGESLTVK
-751 TKEIIPL
+751 TKEIVPL
-758 TVKWGEEKIS
+758 TVNWGEEKIS
-768 NEDKVF
+768 NEEKVF
-774 SLGGNQL
+774 SLGGNQIV
-781 SSTKESD
+781 STNNSD
-788 AEAAGLINLKIN
+788 AEAEGLINLKIN
-800 VYGSNTKNIEDGT
+800 VYGSNSKNIEDGT

-822 NIKQDFYDNKF
+822 NIKQEFYDNKF
-833 KIDSIDTFGLT
+833 KLDSIDTFGLT
-844 IDDLKRKTEGLLT
+844 IDDLKRKTDGLLT
-857 KYYIFEITEAYYNTN
+857 RYYIFEITDAYYNTS
-872 KNTIPI
+872 KNTVPI

-889 TLIAD
+889 NLIAD

-901 ITVDI
+901 ITVELKDGGTGVI
-906 KNVNNVASSAI
+906 NSVYVK
-917 VNAKYDYNNLLVL
+917 AKYDRSNLLVL
-930 YPEADIKLIMG
+930 YPDADIKMIMG

-947 NDCYDL
+947 NQCFDL
-953 PATSI
+953 PGVSI
-958 NDGTGVY
+958 NDGTNIY
-965 TQTFEIGAGTDY
+965 EETFEVSSGTDY
-977 YTEDAISADG
+977 YTKDPISADG
-987 KITLFRGNKYKFRFY
+987 KLTLFRGNKYKFRFY

-1011 KVDYYYPGRIDKEYV
+1011 TIDYYYPGRIDKEYV
-1026 SSAAVSIDKKAPTV
+1026 TSAAVSIDKKAPVV
-1040 NMQIK
+1040 NMQIV
-1045 SSTAN
+1045 SSTEN
-1050 SITYSYYI
+1050 SITYSYLV
-1058 SDGDKTIYKD
+1058 SDGDKTIYKE
-1068 EGEFKYS
+1068 EGDSKYS
-1075 LYYKVREE
+1075 LYYRVGEE
-1083 EHKVNFENF
+1083 EKKIEFENF
-1092 KEGEFTIEGLSNNT
+1092 KPGEFTIEGLSNNT
-1106 RYNLYYKV
+1106 RYDIYYKV
-1114 ANIKNGTPEEDV
+1114 ATIKNGTPEEDV
-1126 KNGFEGKYTFDGFY
+1126 KIGFEGKYTFDGYY
-1140 NGDNYG
+1140 NGDNFD
-1146 LKYSITNNE
+1146 LKYSIVNNE
-1155 ISNKVVVKILN
+1155 ISNKVVIKILN
-1166 TDGIDELIKRT
+1166 TDGIEELIRRI

-1187 NETVYDKVFTDF
+1187 NEIIYDKVFIDF
-1199 QECTDDSCLLFK
+1199 KECADDSCLLFK
-1211 DIKYAEIENYNDK
+1211 DIKYAEIENYNNK

-1237 LIGNNSEIGYL
+1237 LIGNTSEIGYL
-1248 VQQNSNEK
+1248 VQQNSNDK

-1266 NRNIVEATGLPGIYW
+1266 NKNVVEATGLPGIYW
-1281 YDKGSSA
+1281 YDKGTSA

-1301 LVDYTHPNINKKL
+1301 LVDYTHPNIQKKL

-1331 INFKSLAKTTA
+1331 INFKTLAKTTA
-1342 TVEGTDTFKF
+1342 TVEGTDIFKF

-1366 INGADIKIDTT
+1366 INGADITIDTT
-1377 GITSNMLNK
+1377 GITKNMLTK

-1394 YYIYLELFSNDGNP
+1394 YYIYLELFSEDGNP
-1408 INTYKQEI
+1408 IDTYKQELI
-1416 SLNEE
+1416 LTDE
-1421 NKVGMTYFNIYNLD
+1421 NIVGLTNFNIYNLD
-1435 DATTYKYKIF
+1435 DATTYKYKLF

-1450 NGESYT
+1450 NGEVYT
-1456 QLNDIG
+1456 QLNDIN
-1462 TCDEGNCVPVEYSF
+1462 TCDEGNCVPVEYTF
-1476 DTLKGEQLFG
+1476 TTLQGEELFG
-1486 RVTYNHTSES
+1486 GVTYNHTSES

-1508 DLTLNNELANFGKN
+1508 DLTLNNELVNFGKN

-1530 EQDEIIGTTTI
+1530 EHDEIIGTTTI
-1541 TNDQIKDN
+1541 TNDQIIDN

-1557 ITDCVDA
+1557 ITDSVDA

-1574 LIAITDTTQTDENIE
+1574 LIAITDTTVSDEKVK

-1600 KQPLMSATK
+1600 KQPLMSAIK

-1629 ITDIDKVI
+1629 ITDLDKVI
-1637 TNGIYTVKLFDHYD
+1637 TNGVYTVKLFDHYD

-1666 TIKFATKIDEP
+1666 TIKFATKVDVP

-1708 QEADAAGQPYENYI
+1708 QEAEAAGQPYENYT

-1735 GESGVS
+1735 GQSGVS

-1747 TPTAK
+1747 TPTAN

-1764 EKVTYMDYSIVKSS
+1764 EKVTYMDYSIAKSS
-1778 APDTVI
+1778 DPSQVYA
-1784 YSGKYE
+1784 SGKYE
-1790 IGEGKEKNFIAIDD
+1790 IGEGKDKNFIAIDD
-1804 GVKGNYYNFIIDKE
+1804 GVKGKYYNFIVDKE
-1818 GLDFELNTG
+1818 GLNFELNTG

-1835 VTAEDGSYQPV
+1835 ITAEDGSYQPV

>member
-15 SILSFIVLFTAV
+15 SILSLIVLFTAV

-51 TVVDKFEEGTEYK
+51 TIVDKFEEGTEYK
-64 ENLNGELVYKN
+64 ENLNGELVFKN
-75 TENKKTTSALNNFIH
+75 TENKKATSALDNFIH
-90 YENGDVAY
+90 YENSDVAY

-126 EKEDNKYIIKTINGN
+126 EKEDNKYIIRTINGN
-141 LEISNWLG
+141 LEINNWLG

-167 AGSADIIY
+167 AGSADILY

-189 VVVISDGV
+189 VVVISDGIN
-197 TTRSATADE
+197 TRSATADE

-216 INLGNK
+216 INLGDK

-253 KPNGNENNTDDNNQN
+253 QKPDNPDEGNNQDG
-268 NDNNQGGNNNQSG
+268 DNNQGGNNGQG
-281 GNTGEGNENNQ
+281 DGNNQ
-292 GQTGGN
+292 GQNGGDGT
-298 ENEKPDGEDNPEEP
+298 ENPDGEDKPEEP
-312 EVTVTKNPQF
+312 EITVTKNPQF

-365 TNTVSGGSTTI
+365 TSTVSGDSTTI

-385 KPDTNYIVSIVG
+385 EPDTNYIVSIVG

-439 MDEKTYI
+439 MDEKTYV

-455 SNNEEIKTEHII
+455 SNNEEVKTEHII

-478 EELTSNTSYTGIL
+478 EGLTSNTSYTGVL

-512 DGSYTLSLNLK
+512 DGSYTLALNLK

-548 IENIEDTD
+548 IENIEDVD
-556 KGLTKFR
+556 KGLSKFR
-563 YEVYEYNMTV
+563 YEVYEYNMTT

-594 PIDGID
+594 PIDGVD

-615 YDNEKNVEYETGY
+615 YDNEKTVEYEAGY

-659 IEDKNCTVPLEGR
+659 IEDKNCTVPIEGR

-677 INNTYIRYYKAG
+677 VNNTYIRYYKAG
-689 TATVTYYTV
+689 TATVTYYTIN
-698 DVKFDPVTLSA
+698 VKFDPVTLSA
-709 SFEASDLEANTE
+709 QFEASDLEANTE
-721 YVIEVFGDV
+721 YVVEVFGDV
-730 NLKDGNGKL
+730 DLKDGNGKL
-739 ENVQIGESLTVK
+739 ENIQIGESLTIK
-751 TKEIIPL
+751 TKEIVPL
-758 TVKWGEEKIS
+758 TVNWGEEKIS
-768 NEDKVF
+768 NEEKVF
-774 SLGGNQL
+774 SLGGNQIV
-781 SSTKESD
+781 STNNSD
-788 AEAAGLINLKIN
+788 AEAEGLINLKIN
-800 VYGSNTKNIEDGT
+800 VYGSNSKNIEDGT
-813 FIGEITKVS
+813 FIGEIIKVS
-822 NIKQDFYDNKF
+822 NIKQEFYDNKF
-833 KIDSIDTFGLT
+833 KLDSIDTFGLT
-844 IDDLKRKTEGLLT
+844 IDDLKRKTDGLLT
-857 KYYIFEITEAYYNTN
+857 RYYIFEITDAYYNTS
-872 KNTIPI
+872 KNTVPI

-889 TLIAD
+889 NLIAD

-901 ITVDI
+901 ITVELKDGGTGVI
-906 KNVNNVASSAI
+906 NSVYVK
-917 VNAKYDYNNLLVL
+917 AKYDRSNLLVL
-930 YPEADIKLIMG
+930 YPDADIKMIMG

-947 NDCYDL
+947 NQCFDL
-953 PATSI
+953 PGVSI
-958 NDGTGVY
+958 NDGTNIY
-965 TQTFEIGAGTDY
+965 EKTFEVGSGTDY
-977 YTEDAISADG
+977 YTKDAISADG
-987 KITLFRGNKYKFRFY
+987 KLTLFRGNKYKFRFY

-1011 KVDYYYPGRIDKEYV
+1011 TIDYYYPGRIDKEYV
-1026 SSAAVSIDKKAPTV
+1026 TSAAVSIDKKAPVV
-1040 NMQIK
+1040 NMQIV
-1045 SSTAN
+1045 SSTEN
-1050 SITYSYYI
+1050 SITYSYLI

-1068 EGEFKYS
+1068 EGDSKYS
-1075 LYYKVREE
+1075 LYYRVGEE
-1083 EHKVNFENF
+1083 EKKIEFENF
-1092 KEGEFTIEGLSNNT
+1092 KGGEFTIEGLSNNT
-1106 RYNLYYKV
+1106 RYDIYYKV
-1114 ANIKNGTPEEDV
+1114 ATIKNGTPEEDV
-1126 KNGFEGKYTFDGFY
+1126 KIGFEGKYTFDGYY
-1140 NGDNYG
+1140 NGDNFD
-1146 LKYSITNNE
+1146 LKYSIVNNE
-1155 ISNKVVVKILN
+1155 ISNKVVIKILN
-1166 TDGIDELIKRT
+1166 TDGIEELIRRI

-1187 NETVYDKVFTDF
+1187 NETIYDKVFTDF
-1199 QECTDDSCLLFK
+1199 KECADDSCLLFK
-1211 DIKYAEIENYNDK
+1211 DIKYAEIENYNNK

-1237 LIGNNSEIGYL
+1237 LIGNTSEIGYL
-1248 VQQNSNEK
+1248 VQQNSNDK

-1266 NRNIVEATGLPGIYW
+1266 NKNVVEATGLPGIYW
-1281 YDKGSSA
+1281 YDKGTSA

-1301 LVDYTHPNINKKL
+1301 LVDYTHPNIQKKL

-1331 INFKSLAKTTA
+1331 INFKTLAKTTA
-1342 TVEGTDTFKF
+1342 TVEGTDIFKF

-1366 INGADIKIDTT
+1366 INGADITIDTT
-1377 GITSNMLNK
+1377 GITKNMLTK

-1394 YYIYLELFSNDGNP
+1394 YYIYLELFSEDGNP
-1408 INTYKQEI
+1408 IDTYKQELI
-1416 SLNEE
+1416 LTDE
-1421 NKVGMTYFNIYNLD
+1421 NIVGLTNFNIYNLD
-1435 DATTYKYKIF
+1435 DATTYKYKLF

-1450 NGESYT
+1450 NGEVYT
-1456 QLNDIG
+1456 QLNDIN
-1462 TCDEGNCVPVEYSF
+1462 TCDEGNCVPVEYTF
-1476 DTLKGEQLFG
+1476 TTLQGEKLFG
-1486 RVTYNHTSES
+1486 GVTYNHTSES

-1508 DLTLNNELANFGKN
+1508 DLTLNNELVNFGKN

-1530 EQDEIIGTTTI
+1530 EHDEIIGTTTI
-1541 TNDQIKDN
+1541 TNDQIIDN

-1557 ITDCVDA
+1557 ITDSVDA

-1574 LIAITDTTQTDENIE
+1574 LIAITDTTVSDEKVK

-1600 KQPLMSATK
+1600 KQPLMSAIK

-1629 ITDIDKVI
+1629 ITDVDKVI
-1637 TNGIYTVKLFDHYD
+1637 TNGVYTVKLFDHYD

-1666 TIKFATKIDEP
+1666 TIKFATKVDVP

-1708 QEADAAGQPYENYI
+1708 QEAEAAGQPYENYT

-1735 GESGVS
+1735 GQSGVS

-1747 TPTAK
+1747 TPTAN

-1764 EKVTYMDYSIVKSS
+1764 EKVTYMDYSIAKSS
-1778 APDTVI
+1778 DPSQVYA
-1784 YSGKYE
+1784 SGKYE

-1804 GVKGNYYNFIIDKE
+1804 GVKGKYYNFIVDKE
-1818 GLDFELNTG
+1818 GLNFELNTG

-1835 VTAEDGSYQPV
+1835 ITAEDGSYQPV

>member
-1 MKVMKRSFGFILTV
+1 MKVMKRSFVFILTV
-15 SILSFIVLFTAV
+15 SILSLIVLFTAV

-51 TVVDKFEEGTEYK
+51 TIVDKFEEGTEYK
-64 ENLNGELVYKN
+64 ENLNGELVFKN
-75 TENKKTTSALNNFIH
+75 TENKKATSALDNFIH

-141 LEISNWLG
+141 LEINNWLG

-167 AGSADIIY
+167 AGSADILY

-189 VVVISDGV
+189 VVVISDGIN
-197 TTRSATADE
+197 TRSATADE

-216 INLGNK
+216 INLGDK

-253 KPNGNENNTDDNNQN
+253 QKPDNPDEGNNQDG
-268 NDNNQGGNNNQSG
+268 DNNQGGNNGQG
-281 GNTGEGNENNQ
+281 DGNNQ
-292 GQTGGN
+292 GQNGGDGT
-298 ENEKPDGEDNPEEP
+298 ENPDGEDKPEEP

-365 TNTVSGGSTTI
+365 TNTVSGDSTTI

-385 KPDTNYIVSIVG
+385 EPDTNYIVSIVG

-439 MDEKTYI
+439 MDEKTYV

-455 SNNEEIKTEHII
+455 SNNEEVKTEHII

-478 EELTSNTSYTGIL
+478 EGLTSNTSYTGVL

-512 DGSYTLSLNLK
+512 DGSYTLALNLK

-548 IENIEDTD
+548 IENIEDVD
-556 KGLTKFR
+556 KGLSKFR
-563 YEVYEYNMTV
+563 YEVYEYNMTT

-594 PIDGID
+594 PIDGVD

-615 YDNEKNVEYETGY
+615 YDNEKTVEYEAGY

-677 INNTYIRYYKAG
+677 VNNTYIRYYKAG
-689 TATVTYYTV
+689 TATVTYYTIN
-698 DVKFDPVTLSA
+698 VKFDPVTLSA
-709 SFEASDLEANTE
+709 QFEASDLEANTE
-721 YVIEVFGDV
+721 YVVEVFGDV
-730 NLKDGNGKL
+730 DLKDGNGKL
-739 ENVQIGESLTVK
+739 ENIQIGESLTIK
-751 TKEIIPL
+751 TKEIVPL
-758 TVKWGEEKIS
+758 TVNWGEEKIS
-768 NEDKVF
+768 NEEKVF
-774 SLGGNQL
+774 SLGGNQIV
-781 SSTKESD
+781 STNNSD
-788 AEAAGLINLKIN
+788 AEAEGLINLKIN
-800 VYGSNTKNIEDGT
+800 VYGSNSKNIEDGT

-822 NIKQDFYDNKF
+822 NIKQEFYDNKF
-833 KIDSIDTFGLT
+833 KLDSIDTFGLT
-844 IDDLKRKTEGLLT
+844 IDDLKRKTDGLLT
-857 KYYIFEITEAYYNTN
+857 RYYIFEITDAYYNTS
-872 KNTIPI
+872 KNTVPI

-889 TLIAD
+889 NLIAD

-901 ITVDI
+901 ITVELKDGGTGVI
-906 KNVNNVASSAI
+906 NSVYVK
-917 VNAKYDYNNLLVL
+917 AKYDRSNLLVL
-930 YPEADIKLIMG
+930 YPDADIKMIMG

-947 NDCYDL
+947 NQCFDL
-953 PATSI
+953 PGVSI
-958 NDGTGVY
+958 NDGTNIY
-965 TQTFEIGAGTDY
+965 EKTFEVGSGTDY
-977 YTEDAISADG
+977 YTKDAISADG
-987 KITLFRGNKYKFRFY
+987 KLTLFRGNKYKFRFY

-1011 KVDYYYPGRIDKEYV
+1011 TIDYYYPGRIDKEYV
-1026 SSAAVSIDKKAPTV
+1026 TSAAVSIDKKAPVV
-1040 NMQIK
+1040 NMQIV
-1045 SSTAN
+1045 SSTEN
-1050 SITYSYYI
+1050 SITYSYLV
-1058 SDGDKTIYKD
+1058 SDGDKTIYKE
-1068 EGEFKYS
+1068 EGDSKYS
-1075 LYYKVREE
+1075 LYYRVGEE
-1083 EHKVNFENF
+1083 EKKIEFENF
-1092 KEGEFTIEGLSNNT
+1092 KPGEFTIEGLSNNT
-1106 RYNLYYKV
+1106 RYDIYYKV
-1114 ANIKNGTPEEDV
+1114 ATIKNGTPEEDV
-1126 KNGFEGKYTFDGFY
+1126 KIGFEGKYTFDGYY
-1140 NGDNYG
+1140 NGDNFD
-1146 LKYSITNNE
+1146 LKYSIVNNE
-1155 ISNKVVVKILN
+1155 ISNKVVIKILN
-1166 TDGIDELIKRT
+1166 TDGIEELIRRI

-1187 NETVYDKVFTDF
+1187 NETIYDKVFIDF
-1199 QECTDDSCLLFK
+1199 KECADDSCLLFK
-1211 DIKYAEIENYNDK
+1211 DIKYAEIENYNNK

-1237 LIGNNSEIGYL
+1237 LIGNTSEIGYL
-1248 VQQNSNEK
+1248 VQQNSNDK

-1266 NRNIVEATGLPGIYW
+1266 NKNVVEATGLPGIYW
-1281 YDKGSSA
+1281 YDKGTSA

-1301 LVDYTHPNINKKL
+1301 LVDYTHPNIQKKL

-1331 INFKSLAKTTA
+1331 INFKTLAKTTA
-1342 TVEGTDTFKF
+1342 TVEGTDIFKF
-1352 YSITPDISTSYEPV
+1352 YSITPDVSTSYEPV
-1366 INGADIKIDTT
+1366 INGADITIDTT
-1377 GITSNMLNK
+1377 GITKNMLTK

-1394 YYIYLELFSNDGNP
+1394 YYIYLELFSEDGNP
-1408 INTYKQEI
+1408 IDTYKQELI
-1416 SLNEE
+1416 LTDE
-1421 NKVGMTYFNIYNLD
+1421 NIVGLTNFNIYNLD
-1435 DATTYKYKIF
+1435 DATTYKYKLF

-1450 NGESYT
+1450 NEEVYT
-1456 QLNDIG
+1456 QLNDIN
-1462 TCDEGNCVPVEYSF
+1462 TCDEGNCVPVEYTF
-1476 DTLKGEQLFG
+1476 TTLQGEELFG
-1486 RVTYNHTSES
+1486 GVTYNHTSES

-1508 DLTLNNELANFGKN
+1508 DLTLNNELVNFGKN

-1530 EQDEIIGTTTI
+1530 EHDEIIGTTTI
-1541 TNDQIKDN
+1541 TNDQIIDN

-1557 ITDCVDA
+1557 ITDSVDA

-1574 LIAITDTTQTDENIE
+1574 LIAITDTTVSDEKVK

-1600 KQPLMSATK
+1600 RQPLMSATK

-1629 ITDIDKVI
+1629 ITDLDKVI
-1637 TNGIYTVKLFDHYD
+1637 TNGVYTVKLFDHYD

-1666 TIKFATKIDEP
+1666 TIKFATKVDVP

-1708 QEADAAGQPYENYI
+1708 QEAEAAGQPYENYT

-1735 GESGVS
+1735 GQSGVS

-1747 TPTAK
+1747 TPTAN

-1764 EKVTYMDYSIVKSS
+1764 EKVTYMDYSIAKSS
-1778 APDTVI
+1778 DPSQVYA
-1784 YSGKYE
+1784 SGKYE

-1804 GVKGNYYNFIIDKE
+1804 GVKGKYYNFIVDHE
-1818 GLDFELNTG
+1818 GLNFELNTG

-1835 VTAEDGSYQPV
+1835 ITAEDGSYQPV

>member
-15 SILSFIVLFTAV
+15 SILSLIVLFTAV
-27 FFLTRGNKTTFK
+27 FFLTRDNKTTFK

-51 TVVDKFEEGTEYK
+51 TIVDKFEEGTEYK
-64 ENLNGELVYKN
+64 ENLNGELVFKN
-75 TENKKTTSALNNFIH
+75 TENKKATSALDNFIH

-141 LEISNWLG
+141 LEINNWLG

-167 AGSADIIY
+167 AGSADILY

-189 VVVISDGV
+189 VVVISDGIN
-197 TTRSATADE
+197 TRSATADE

-216 INLGNK
+216 INLGDK

-253 KPNGNENNTDDNNQN
+253 QKPDNPDEGNNQDG
-268 NDNNQGGNNNQSG
+268 DNNQGGNNGQG
-281 GNTGEGNENNQ
+281 DGNNQ
-292 GQTGGN
+292 GQNGGDGT
-298 ENEKPDGEDNPEEP
+298 ENPDGEDKPEEP

-365 TNTVSGGSTTI
+365 TNTVSGDSTTI

-385 KPDTNYIVSIVG
+385 EPDTNYIVSIVG

-439 MDEKTYI
+439 MDEKTYV

-455 SNNEEIKTEHII
+455 SNNEEVKTEHII

-478 EELTSNTSYTGIL
+478 EGLTSNTSYTGVL

-548 IENIEDTD
+548 IENIEDVD
-556 KGLTKFR
+556 KGLSKFR
-563 YEVYEYNMTV
+563 YEVYEYNMTT

-594 PIDGID
+594 PIDGVD

-615 YDNEKNVEYETGY
+615 YDNEKTVEYEAGY

-654 AGTFF
+654 VGTFF
-659 IEDKNCTVPLEGR
+659 IEDKNCTVPIEGR

-677 INNTYIRYYKAG
+677 VNNTYIRYYKAG
-689 TATVTYYTV
+689 TATVTYYTIN
-698 DVKFDPVTLSA
+698 VKFDPVTLSA
-709 SFEASDLEANTE
+709 QFEASDLEANTE
-721 YVIEVFGDV
+721 YVVEVFGDV
-730 NLKDGNGKL
+730 DLKDGNGKL
-739 ENVQIGESLTVK
+739 ENIQIGESLTVK
-751 TKEIIPL
+751 TKEIVPL
-758 TVKWGEEKIS
+758 TVNWGEEKIS
-768 NEDKVF
+768 NEEKVF
-774 SLGGNQL
+774 SLGGNQIV
-781 SSTKESD
+781 STNNSD
-788 AEAAGLINLKIN
+788 AEAEGLINLKIN
-800 VYGSNTKNIEDGT
+800 VYGSNSKNIEDGT

-822 NIKQDFYDNKF
+822 NIKQEFYDNKF
-833 KIDSIDTFGLT
+833 KLDSIDTFGLT
-844 IDDLKRKTEGLLT
+844 IDDLKRKTDGLLT
-857 KYYIFEITEAYYNTN
+857 RYYIFEITDAYYNTS
-872 KNTIPI
+872 KNTVPI

-889 TLIAD
+889 NLIAD

-901 ITVDI
+901 ITVELKDGGTGVI
-906 KNVNNVASSAI
+906 NSVYVK
-917 VNAKYDYNNLLVL
+917 AKYDRSNLLVL
-930 YPEADIKLIMG
+930 YPDADIKMIMG

-947 NDCYDL
+947 NQCFDL
-953 PATSI
+953 PGVSI
-958 NDGTGVY
+958 NDGTNIY
-965 TQTFEIGAGTDY
+965 EKTFEVGSGTDY
-977 YTEDAISADG
+977 YTKDAISADG
-987 KITLFRGNKYKFRFY
+987 KLTLFRGNKYKFRFY

-1011 KVDYYYPGRIDKEYV
+1011 TVDYYYPGRIDKEYV
-1026 SSAAVSIDKKAPTV
+1026 TSAAVSIDKKAPVV
-1040 NMQIK
+1040 NMQIV
-1045 SSTAN
+1045 SSTEN
-1050 SITYSYYI
+1050 SITYSYLV
-1058 SDGDKTIYKD
+1058 SDGDKTIYKE
-1068 EGEFKYS
+1068 EGDSKYS
-1075 LYYKVREE
+1075 LYYRVGEE
-1083 EHKVNFENF
+1083 EKKIEFENF
-1092 KEGEFTIEGLSNNT
+1092 KPGEFTIEGLSNNT
-1106 RYNLYYKV
+1106 RYDIYYKV
-1114 ANIKNGTPEEDV
+1114 ATIKNGTPEEDV
-1126 KNGFEGKYTFDGFY
+1126 KIGFEGKYTFDGYY
-1140 NGDNYG
+1140 NGDNFD
-1146 LKYSITNNE
+1146 LKYSIVNNE
-1155 ISNKVVVKILN
+1155 ISNKVVIKILN
-1166 TDGIDELIKRT
+1166 TDGIEELIRRI

-1187 NETVYDKVFTDF
+1187 NETIYDKVFTDF
-1199 QECTDDSCLLFK
+1199 KECADDSCLLFK
-1211 DIKYAEIENYNDK
+1211 DIKYAEIENYNNK

-1237 LIGNNSEIGYL
+1237 LIGNTSEIGYL
-1248 VQQNSNEK
+1248 VQQNSNDK

-1266 NRNIVEATGLPGIYW
+1266 NKNVVEATGLPGIYW
-1281 YDKGSSA
+1281 YDKGTSA

-1301 LVDYTHPNINKKL
+1301 LVDYTHPNIQKKL

-1331 INFKSLAKTTA
+1331 INFKTLAKTTA
-1342 TVEGTDTFKF
+1342 TVEGTDIFKF
-1352 YSITPDISTSYEPV
+1352 YSITPDVSTSYEPV
-1366 INGADIKIDTT
+1366 INGADITIDTT
-1377 GITSNMLNK
+1377 GITKNMLTK

-1394 YYIYLELFSNDGNP
+1394 YYIYLELFSKDGNP
-1408 INTYKQEI
+1408 IDTYKQELI
-1416 SLNEE
+1416 LTDE
-1421 NKVGMTYFNIYNLD
+1421 NIVGLTNFNIYNLD
-1435 DATTYKYKIF
+1435 DATTYKYKLF

-1450 NGESYT
+1450 NGEVYT
-1456 QLNDIG
+1456 QLNDIN
-1462 TCDEGNCVPVEYSF
+1462 TCDEGNCVPVEYTF
-1476 DTLKGEQLFG
+1476 TTLQGEKLFG
-1486 RVTYNHTSES
+1486 GVTYNHTSES

-1508 DLTLNNELANFGKN
+1508 DLTLNNELVNFGKN

-1530 EQDEIIGTTTI
+1530 EHDEIIGTTTI
-1541 TNDQIKDN
+1541 TNDQIIDN

-1557 ITDCVDA
+1557 ITDSVDA

-1574 LIAITDTTQTDENIE
+1574 LIAITDTTVSDEKVK

-1600 KQPLMSATK
+1600 RQPLMSAIK

-1629 ITDIDKVI
+1629 ITDLDKVI
-1637 TNGIYTVKLFDHYD
+1637 TNGVYTVKLFDHYD

-1666 TIKFATKIDEP
+1666 TIKFATKVDVP

-1708 QEADAAGQPYENYI
+1708 QEAEAAGQPYENYT

-1735 GESGVS
+1735 GQSGVS

-1747 TPTAK
+1747 TPTAN

-1764 EKVTYMDYSIVKSS
+1764 EKVTYMDYSIAKSS
-1778 APDTVI
+1778 DPSQVYA
-1784 YSGKYE
+1784 SGKYE
-1790 IGEGKEKNFIAIDD
+1790 IGEGKDKNFIAIDD
-1804 GVKGNYYNFIIDKE
+1804 GIKGKYYNFIVDKE
-1818 GLDFELNTG
+1818 GLNFELNTG

-1835 VTAEDGSYQPV
+1835 ITAEDGSYQPV

>member
-15 SILSFIVLFTAV
+15 SIFSLIVLFTAV

-51 TVVDKFEEGTEYK
+51 TIVDKFEEGTEYK
-64 ENLNGELVYKN
+64 ENLNGELVFKN
-75 TENKKTTSALNNFIH
+75 TENKKATSALDNFIH

-126 EKEDNKYIIKTINGN
+126 EKEDNKYIIRTINGN
-141 LEISNWLG
+141 LEINNWLG

-167 AGSADIIY
+167 AGSADILY

-189 VVVISDGV
+189 VVVISDGIN
-197 TTRSATADE
+197 TRSATADE

-216 INLGNK
+216 INLGDK

-253 KPNGNENNTDDNNQN
+253 QKPDNPDEGNNQDGD
-268 NDNNQGGNNNQSG
+268 NDQGGNNGQG
-281 GNTGEGNENNQ
+281 DGNNQ
-292 GQTGGN
+292 GQNGGDGT
-298 ENEKPDGEDNPEEP
+298 ENPDGEDKPEEP

-365 TNTVSGGSTTI
+365 TNTVSGDSTTI

-385 KPDTNYIVSIVG
+385 EPDTNYIVSIVG

-439 MDEKTYI
+439 MDEKTYV

-455 SNNEEIKTEHII
+455 SNNEEVKTEHII

-478 EELTSNTSYTGIL
+478 EGLTSNTSYTGVL

-512 DGSYTLSLNLK
+512 DGSYTLALNLK

-548 IENIEDTD
+548 IENIEDVD
-556 KGLTKFR
+556 KGLSKFR
-563 YEVYEYNMTV
+563 YEVYEYNMTT

-594 PIDGID
+594 PIDGVD

-615 YDNEKNVEYETGY
+615 YDNEKTVEYEAGY

-654 AGTFF
+654 VGTFF

-677 INNTYIRYYKAG
+677 VNNTYIRYYKAG
-689 TATVTYYTV
+689 TATVTYYTIN
-698 DVKFDPVTLSA
+698 VKFDPVTLSA
-709 SFEASDLEANTE
+709 QFEASDLEANTE
-721 YVIEVFGDV
+721 YVVEVFGDV
-730 NLKDGNGKL
+730 DLKDGNGKL
-739 ENVQIGESLTVK
+739 ENIQIGESLTIK
-751 TKEIIPL
+751 TKEIVPL
-758 TVKWGEEKIS
+758 TVNWGEEKIS
-768 NEDKVF
+768 NEEKVF
-774 SLGGNQL
+774 SLGGNQIV
-781 SSTKESD
+781 STNNSD
-788 AEAAGLINLKIN
+788 AEAEGLINLKIN
-800 VYGSNTKNIEDGT
+800 VYGSNSKNIEDGT
-813 FIGEITKVS
+813 FIGEIIKVS
-822 NIKQDFYDNKF
+822 NIKQEFYDNKF
-833 KIDSIDTFGLT
+833 KLDSIDTFGLT
-844 IDDLKRKTEGLLT
+844 IDDLKRKTDGLLT
-857 KYYIFEITEAYYNTN
+857 RYYIFEITDAYYNTS
-872 KNTIPI
+872 KNTVPI

-889 TLIAD
+889 NLIAD

-901 ITVDI
+901 ITVELKDGGTGVI
-906 KNVNNVASSAI
+906 NSVYVK
-917 VNAKYDYNNLLVL
+917 AKYDRSNLLVL
-930 YPEADIKLIMG
+930 YPDADIKMIMG
-941 ACNAVT
+941 ACNAIT
-947 NDCYDL
+947 NQCFDL
-953 PATSI
+953 PGVNI
-958 NDGTGVY
+958 NDGTNIY
-965 TQTFEIGAGTDY
+965 EETFEVGSGTDY
-977 YTEDAISADG
+977 YTKDAISADG
-987 KITLFRGNKYKFRFY
+987 KLTLFRGNKYKFRFY

-1011 KVDYYYPGRIDKEYV
+1011 TVDYYYPGRIDKEYV
-1026 SSAAVSIDKKAPTV
+1026 TSAAVSIDKKAPVV
-1040 NMQIK
+1040 NMQIV
-1045 SSTAN
+1045 SSTEN
-1050 SITYSYYI
+1050 SITYSYLI
-1058 SDGDKTIYKD
+1058 SDGDKVIYKD
-1068 EGEFKYS
+1068 EPDSKYS
-1075 LYYKVREE
+1075 LYYRVGEE
-1083 EHKVNFENF
+1083 EYKVNYDNYNP
-1092 KEGEFTIEGLSNNT
+1092 GEFTIEGLSNNT
-1106 RYNLYYKV
+1106 RYDIYYKV
-1114 ANIKNGTPEEDV
+1114 ATIKNGTPEEDV
-1126 KNGFEGKYTFDGFY
+1126 KIGFEGKYTFDGYY
-1140 NGDNYG
+1140 NGDNFD
-1146 LKYSITNNE
+1146 LKYSIVNNE
-1155 ISNKVVVKILN
+1155 ISNKVVIKILN
-1166 TDGIDELIKRT
+1166 TDGIEELIRRI

-1187 NETVYDKVFTDF
+1187 NETIYDKVFTDF
-1199 QECTDDSCLLFK
+1199 KECADDSCLLFK
-1211 DIKYAEIENYNDK
+1211 DIKYAEIENYNNK

-1237 LIGNNSEIGYL
+1237 LIGNTSEIGYL
-1248 VQQNSNEK
+1248 VQQNSNDK

-1266 NRNIVEATGLPGIYW
+1266 NKNVVEATGLPGIYW
-1281 YDKGSSA
+1281 YDKGTSA

-1301 LVDYTHPNINKKL
+1301 LVDYTHPNIQKKL

-1331 INFKSLAKTTA
+1331 INFKTLAKTTA
-1342 TVEGTDTFKF
+1342 TVEGTDIFKF

-1366 INGADIKIDTT
+1366 INGADITIDTT
-1377 GITSNMLNK
+1377 GITKNMLTK

-1394 YYIYLELFSNDGNP
+1394 YYIYLELFSEDGNP
-1408 INTYKQEI
+1408 IDTYKQELI
-1416 SLNEE
+1416 LTDE
-1421 NKVGMTYFNIYNLD
+1421 NIVGLTNFNIYNLD
-1435 DATTYKYKIF
+1435 DATTYKYKLF

-1450 NGESYT
+1450 NGEVYT
-1456 QLNDIG
+1456 QLNDIN
-1462 TCDEGNCVPVEYSF
+1462 TCDEGNCVPVEYTF
-1476 DTLKGEQLFG
+1476 TTLQGEELFG
-1486 RVTYNHTSES
+1486 GVTYNHTSES

-1508 DLTLNNELANFGKN
+1508 DLTLNNELVNFGKN

-1530 EQDEIIGTTTI
+1530 EHDEIIGTTTI
-1541 TNDQIKDN
+1541 TNDQIIDN

-1557 ITDCVDA
+1557 ITDSVDA

-1574 LIAITDTTQTDENIE
+1574 LIAITDTTVSDEKVK

-1600 KQPLMSATK
+1600 KQPLMSAIK

-1629 ITDIDKVI
+1629 ITDVDKVI
-1637 TNGIYTVKLFDHYD
+1637 TNGVYTVKLFDHYD
-1651 KEVAKIENLSVDELK
+1651 KEVAKIENLSVDELR
-1666 TIKFATKIDEP
+1666 TIKFATKVDDP

-1708 QEADAAGQPYENYI
+1708 QEAEAAGQPYENYT

-1735 GESGVS
+1735 GQSGVS

-1747 TPTAK
+1747 TPTAN

-1764 EKVTYMDYSIVKSS
+1764 EKVTYMDYSIAKSS
-1778 APDTVI
+1778 DPSQVYA
-1784 YSGKYE
+1784 SGKYE

-1804 GVKGNYYNFIIDKE
+1804 GVKGKYYNFIVDKE
-1818 GLDFELNTG
+1818 GLNFELNTG

-1835 VTAEDGSYQPV
+1835 ITAEDGSYQPV

>member
-15 SILSFIVLFTAV
+15 SILSLIVLFTAV
-27 FFLTRGNKTTFK
+27 FFLTRDNKTTFK

-51 TVVDKFEEGTEYK
+51 TIVDKFEEGTEYK
-64 ENLNGELVYKN
+64 ENLNGELVFKN
-75 TENKKTTSALNNFIH
+75 TENKKATSALDNFIH

-126 EKEDNKYIIKTINGN
+126 EKEDNKYIIRTINGN
-141 LEISNWLG
+141 LEINNWLG

-167 AGSADIIY
+167 AGSADILY

-189 VVVISDGV
+189 VVVISDGIN
-197 TTRSATADE
+197 TRSATADE

-216 INLGNK
+216 INLGDK

-253 KPNGNENNTDDNNQN
+253 QKPDNPDEGNNQDG
-268 NDNNQGGNNNQSG
+268 DNNQGGNNGQG
-281 GNTGEGNENNQ
+281 DGNNQ
-292 GQTGGN
+292 GQNGGDGT
-298 ENEKPDGEDNPEEP
+298 ENPDGEDKPEEP

-365 TNTVSGGSTTI
+365 TNTVSGDSTTI

-385 KPDTNYIVSIVG
+385 EPDTNYIVSIVG

-439 MDEKTYI
+439 MDEKTYV

-455 SNNEEIKTEHII
+455 SNNEEVKTEHII

-478 EELTSNTSYTGIL
+478 EGLTSNTSYTGVL

-512 DGSYTLSLNLK
+512 DGSYTLALNLK

-548 IENIEDTD
+548 IENIEDVD
-556 KGLTKFR
+556 KGLSKFR
-563 YEVYEYNMTV
+563 YEVYEYNMTT

-594 PIDGID
+594 PIDGVD

-615 YDNEKNVEYETGY
+615 YDNEKTVEYEAGY
-628 SNGFVSGAAPAIRY
+628 SNGFVSGAAPVIRY

-677 INNTYIRYYKAG
+677 VNNTYIRYYKAG
-689 TATVTYYTV
+689 TATVTYYTIN
-698 DVKFDPVTLSA
+698 VKFDPVTLSA
-709 SFEASDLEANTE
+709 QFEASDLEANTE
-721 YVIEVFGDV
+721 YVVEVFGDV
-730 NLKDGNGKL
+730 DLKDGNGKL
-739 ENVQIGESLTVK
+739 ENIQIGESLTVK
-751 TKEIIPL
+751 TKEIVPL
-758 TVKWGEEKIS
+758 TVNWGEEKIS
-768 NEDKVF
+768 NEEKVF
-774 SLGGNQL
+774 SLGGNQIV
-781 SSTKESD
+781 STNNSD
-788 AEAAGLINLKIN
+788 AEAEGLINLKIN
-800 VYGSNTKNIEDGT
+800 VYGSNSKNIEDGT

-822 NIKQDFYDNKF
+822 NIKQEFYDNKF
-833 KIDSIDTFGLT
+833 KLDSIDTFGLT
-844 IDDLKRKTEGLLT
+844 IDDLKRKTDGLLT
-857 KYYIFEITEAYYNTN
+857 RYYIFEITDAYYNTS
-872 KNTIPI
+872 KNTVPI

-889 TLIAD
+889 NLIAD

-901 ITVDI
+901 ITVELKDGGTGVI
-906 KNVNNVASSAI
+906 NSVYVK
-917 VNAKYDYNNLLVL
+917 AKYDRSNLLVL
-930 YPEADIKLIMG
+930 YPDADIKMIMG

-947 NDCYDL
+947 NQCFDL
-953 PATSI
+953 PGVSI
-958 NDGTGVY
+958 NDGTNIY
-965 TQTFEIGAGTDY
+965 EKTFEVGSGTDY
-977 YTEDAISADG
+977 YTKDAISADG
-987 KITLFRGNKYKFRFY
+987 KLTLFRGNKYKFRFY

-1011 KVDYYYPGRIDKEYV
+1011 TVDYYYPGRIDKEYV
-1026 SSAAVSIDKKAPTV
+1026 TSAAVSIDKKAPVV
-1040 NMQIK
+1040 NMQIV
-1045 SSTAN
+1045 SSTEN
-1050 SITYSYYI
+1050 SITYSYLV
-1058 SDGDKTIYKD
+1058 SDGDKTIYKE
-1068 EGEFKYS
+1068 EGDSKYS
-1075 LYYKVREE
+1075 LYYRVGEE
-1083 EHKVNFENF
+1083 EKKIEFENF
-1092 KEGEFTIEGLSNNT
+1092 KPGEFTIEGLSNNT
-1106 RYNLYYKV
+1106 RYDIYYKV
-1114 ANIKNGTPEEDV
+1114 ATIKNGTPEEDV
-1126 KNGFEGKYTFDGFY
+1126 KIGFEGKYTFDGYY
-1140 NGDNYG
+1140 NGDNFD
-1146 LKYSITNNE
+1146 LKYSIVNNE
-1155 ISNKVVVKILN
+1155 ISNKVVIKILN
-1166 TDGIDELIKRT
+1166 TDGIEELIRRI

-1187 NETVYDKVFTDF
+1187 NETIYDKVFTDF
-1199 QECTDDSCLLFK
+1199 KECADDSCLLFK
-1211 DIKYAEIENYNDK
+1211 DIKYAEIENYNNK

-1237 LIGNNSEIGYL
+1237 LIGNTSEIGYL
-1248 VQQNSNEK
+1248 VQQNSNDK

-1266 NRNIVEATGLPGIYW
+1266 NKNVVEATGLPGIYW
-1281 YDKGSSA
+1281 YDKGTSA

-1301 LVDYTHPNINKKL
+1301 LVDYTHPNIQKKL

-1366 INGADIKIDTT
+1366 INGADITIDTT
-1377 GITSNMLNK
+1377 GITKNMLTK

-1394 YYIYLELFSNDGNP
+1394 YYIYLELFSEDGNP
-1408 INTYKQEI
+1408 IDTYKQELI
-1416 SLNEE
+1416 LTDE
-1421 NKVGMTYFNIYNLD
+1421 NIVGLTNFNIYNLD
-1435 DATTYKYKIF
+1435 DATTYKYKLF

-1450 NGESYT
+1450 NGEVYT
-1456 QLNDIG
+1456 QLNDIN
-1462 TCDEGNCVPVEYSF
+1462 TCDEGNCVPVEYTF
-1476 DTLKGEQLFG
+1476 TTLQGEELFG
-1486 RVTYNHTSES
+1486 GVTYNHTSES

-1508 DLTLNNELANFGKN
+1508 DLTLNNELVNFGKN

-1530 EQDEIIGTTTI
+1530 EHDEIIGTTTI
-1541 TNDQIKDN
+1541 TNDQIIDN

-1557 ITDCVDA
+1557 ITDSVDA

-1574 LIAITDTTQTDENIE
+1574 LIAITDTTQTDENVL

-1600 KQPLMSATK
+1600 KQPNMSATK
-1609 RANTTKDGDSFIYSI
+1609 RANTTKDGDSYIYSI

-1629 ITDIDKVI
+1629 ITDTDKVI
-1637 TNGIYTVKLFDHYD
+1637 TNGVYTVKLFDHYD
-1651 KEVAKIENLSVDELK
+1651 KEVAKIENLSVDELR
-1666 TIKFATKIDEP
+1666 TIKFATKVDDP

-1708 QEADAAGQPYENYI
+1708 QEAEAAGQPYENYT

-1735 GESGVS
+1735 GKSGVS

-1747 TPTAK
+1747 TPTAN

-1764 EKVTYMDYSIVKSS
+1764 EKVTYMDYSIAKSS
-1778 APDTVI
+1778 DPSQVYA
-1784 YSGKYE
+1784 SGKYE

-1804 GVKGNYYNFIIDKE
+1804 GVKGKYYNFIVDHE
-1818 GLDFELNTG
+1818 GLNFELNTG

-1835 VTAEDGSYQPV
+1835 ITAENGSYQPV

>member
-1 MKVMKRSFGFILTV
+1 MKVMKRSFVFILTV
-15 SILSFIVLFTAV
+15 SILSLIVLFTAV
-27 FFLTRGNKTTFK
+27 FFLTRDNKTTFK

-51 TVVDKFEEGTEYK
+51 TIVDKFEEGTEYK
-64 ENLNGELVYKN
+64 ENLNGELVFKN
-75 TENKKTTSALNNFIH
+75 TENKKATSALDNFIH

-126 EKEDNKYIIKTINGN
+126 EKEDNKYIIRTINGN
-141 LEISNWLG
+141 LEINNWLG

-167 AGSADIIY
+167 AGSADILY

-189 VVVISDGV
+189 VVVISDGIN
-197 TTRSATADE
+197 TRSATADE

-216 INLGNK
+216 INLGDK

-253 KPNGNENNTDDNNQN
+253 QKPDNPDEGNNQDG
-268 NDNNQGGNNNQSG
+268 DNNQGGNNGQG
-281 GNTGEGNENNQ
+281 DGNNQ
-292 GQTGGN
+292 GQNGGDGT
-298 ENEKPDGEDNPEEP
+298 ENPDGEDKPEEP

-365 TNTVSGGSTTI
+365 TNTVSGDSTTI

-385 KPDTNYIVSIVG
+385 EPDTNYIVSIVG

-439 MDEKTYI
+439 MDEKTYV

-455 SNNEEIKTEHII
+455 SNNEEVKTEHII

-478 EELTSNTSYTGIL
+478 EGLTSNTSYTGVL

-512 DGSYTLSLNLK
+512 DGSYTLALNLK

-548 IENIEDTD
+548 IENIEDVD
-556 KGLTKFR
+556 KGLSKFR
-563 YEVYEYNMTV
+563 YEVYEYNMTT

-594 PIDGID
+594 PIDGVD

-615 YDNEKNVEYETGY
+615 YDNEKTVEYEAGY

-677 INNTYIRYYKAG
+677 VNNTYIRYYKAG
-689 TATVTYYTV
+689 TATVTYYTIN
-698 DVKFDPVTLSA
+698 VKFDPVTLSA
-709 SFEASDLEANTE
+709 QFEASDLEANTE
-721 YVIEVFGDV
+721 YVVEVFGDV
-730 NLKDGNGKL
+730 DLKDGNGKL
-739 ENVQIGESLTVK
+739 ENIQIGESLTIK
-751 TKEIIPL
+751 TKEIVPL
-758 TVKWGEEKIS
+758 TVNWGEEKIS
-768 NEDKVF
+768 NEEKVF
-774 SLGGNQL
+774 SLGGNQIV
-781 SSTKESD
+781 STNNSD
-788 AEAAGLINLKIN
+788 AEAEGLINLKIN
-800 VYGSNTKNIEDGT
+800 VYGSNSKNIEDGT

-822 NIKQDFYDNKF
+822 NIKQEFYDNKF
-833 KIDSIDTFGLT
+833 KLDSIDTFGLT
-844 IDDLKRKTEGLLT
+844 IDDLKRKTDGLLT
-857 KYYIFEITEAYYNTN
+857 RYYIFEITDAYYNTS
-872 KNTIPI
+872 KNTVPI

-889 TLIAD
+889 NLIAD

-901 ITVDI
+901 ITVELKDGGTGVI
-906 KNVNNVASSAI
+906 NSVYVK
-917 VNAKYDYNNLLVL
+917 AKYDRSNLLVL
-930 YPEADIKLIMG
+930 YPDADIKMIMG

-947 NDCYDL
+947 NQCFDL
-953 PATSI
+953 PGVSI
-958 NDGTGVY
+958 NDGTNIY
-965 TQTFEIGAGTDY
+965 EKTFEVGSGTDY
-977 YTEDAISADG
+977 YTKDAISADG
-987 KITLFRGNKYKFRFY
+987 KLTLFRGNKYKFRFY

-1011 KVDYYYPGRIDKEYV
+1011 TIDYYYPGRIDKEYV
-1026 SSAAVSIDKKAPTV
+1026 TSAAVSIDKKAPVV
-1040 NMQIK
+1040 NMQIV
-1045 SSTAN
+1045 SSTEN
-1050 SITYSYYI
+1050 SITYSYLV
-1058 SDGDKTIYKD
+1058 SDGDKTIYKE
-1068 EGEFKYS
+1068 EGDSKYS
-1075 LYYKVREE
+1075 LYYRVGEE
-1083 EHKVNFENF
+1083 EKKIEFENF
-1092 KEGEFTIEGLSNNT
+1092 KPGEFTIEGLSNNT
-1106 RYNLYYKV
+1106 RYDIYYKV
-1114 ANIKNGTPEEDV
+1114 ATIKNGTPEEDV
-1126 KNGFEGKYTFDGFY
+1126 KIGFEGKYTFDGYY
-1140 NGDNYG
+1140 NGDNFD
-1146 LKYSITNNE
+1146 LKYSIVNNE
-1155 ISNKVVVKILN
+1155 ISNKVVIKILN
-1166 TDGIDELIKRT
+1166 TDGIEELIRRI

-1187 NETVYDKVFTDF
+1187 NETIYDKVFTDF
-1199 QECTDDSCLLFK
+1199 KECADDSCLLFK
-1211 DIKYAEIENYNDK
+1211 DIKYAEIENYNNK

-1237 LIGNNSEIGYL
+1237 LIGNTSEIGYL
-1248 VQQNSNEK
+1248 VQQNSNDK

-1266 NRNIVEATGLPGIYW
+1266 NKNVVEATGLPGIYW
-1281 YDKGSSA
+1281 YDKGTSA

-1301 LVDYTHPNINKKL
+1301 LVDYTHPNIQKKL

-1331 INFKSLAKTTA
+1331 INFKTLAKTTA
-1342 TVEGTDTFKF
+1342 TVEGTDIFKF

-1366 INGADIKIDTT
+1366 INGADITIDTT
-1377 GITSNMLNK
+1377 GITKNMLTK

-1394 YYIYLELFSNDGNP
+1394 YYIYLELFSEDGNP
-1408 INTYKQEI
+1408 IDTYKQELI
-1416 SLNEE
+1416 LTDE
-1421 NKVGMTYFNIYNLD
+1421 NIVGLTNFNIYNLD
-1435 DATTYKYKIF
+1435 DATTYKYKLF

-1450 NGESYT
+1450 NGEVYT
-1456 QLNDIG
+1456 QLNDIN
-1462 TCDEGNCVPVEYSF
+1462 TCDEGNCVPVEYTF
-1476 DTLKGEQLFG
+1476 TTLQGEELFG
-1486 RVTYNHTSES
+1486 GVTYNHTSES

-1508 DLTLNNELANFGKN
+1508 DLTLNNELVNFGKN

-1530 EQDEIIGTTTI
+1530 EHDEIIGTTTI
-1541 TNDQIKDN
+1541 TNDQIIDN

-1557 ITDCVDA
+1557 ITDSVDA

-1574 LIAITDTTQTDENIE
+1574 LIAITDTTVSDEKVK

-1600 KQPLMSATK
+1600 RQPLMSATK

-1629 ITDIDKVI
+1629 ITDLDKVI
-1637 TNGIYTVKLFDHYD
+1637 TNGVYTVKLFDHYD

-1666 TIKFATKIDEP
+1666 TIKFATKVDVP

-1708 QEADAAGQPYENYI
+1708 QEAEAAGQPYENYT

-1735 GESGVS
+1735 GQSGVS

-1747 TPTAK
+1747 TPTAN

-1764 EKVTYMDYSIVKSS
+1764 EKVTYMDYSIAKSS
-1778 APDTVI
+1778 DPSQVYA
-1784 YSGKYE
+1784 SGKYE

-1804 GVKGNYYNFIIDKE
+1804 GVKGKYYNFIVDKE
-1818 GLDFELNTG
+1818 GLNFELNTG

-1835 VTAEDGSYQPV
+1835 ITAEDGSYQPV

>member
-15 SILSFIVLFTAV
+15 SILSLIVLFTAV
-27 FFLTRGNKTTFK
+27 FFLTRSNKTIFK

-51 TVVDKFEEGTEYK
+51 TIVDKFEEGTEYK
-64 ENLNGELVYKN
+64 ENLNGELVFKN
-75 TENKKTTSALNNFIH
+75 TENKKTTSSLDNFIH
-90 YENGDVAY
+90 YKNGDIAY

-126 EKEDNKYIIKTINGN
+126 EKEDSKYIIKTINGN

-167 AGSADIIY
+167 SGSADILY

-197 TTRSATADE
+197 NTRSATADE

-222 NIYFNNEEKVSLEQ
+222 NIYFNNEEKLSLEQ

-242 ENIDIIPPEEE
+242 ENIDIIPPEEDE
-253 KPNGNENNTDDNNQN
+253 PNGDGDNLDGDNQTGDNNDGQDGGNNQN
-268 NDNNQGGNNNQSG
+268 Q
-281 GNTGEGNENNQ
+281 TEGNEN
-292 GQTGGN
+292 
-298 ENEKPDGEDNPEEP
+298 ENPDVEDKPEEP

-322 KLIEATVTANKMD
+322 KLIEANVTANKMD
-335 LLIGVIDTYKV
+335 LLIGVIDTYNV
-346 ISGDLNISIT
+346 ISDDLNISIT

-365 TNTVSGGSTTI
+365 TNTVSGDSTTI

-385 KPDTNYIVSIVG
+385 EPDTNYIVSIVG
-397 NYQTEDLTYERQ
+397 NYQTEELTYERQ

-418 TLGIKLQKD
+418 TLGIKLEKD

-439 MDEKTYI
+439 MDEKTYV
-446 NEFDLTLYD
+446 NEFDLTLYN
-455 SNNEEIKTEHII
+455 SNNEEVKTEHI
-467 VNDRKEISILF
+467 VVDDRKEISILF
-478 EELTSNTSYTGIL
+478 DGLTSNSSYTGVL

-504 NEDGGFRP
+504 NENGGFRP
-512 DGSYTLSLNLK
+512 DGSYTLALNLK
-523 TLKKPPI
+523 TLKKPPM

-537 VSKDENSVKLS
+537 VNKDENSVKLS

-556 KGLTKFR
+556 KGLIKFR
-563 YEVYEYNMTV
+563 YEIYEYNMTT

-594 PIDGID
+594 PIDGVDI
-600 LKMNQTYRFKVVVEY
+600 KTNQTYRFKVVVEY
-615 YDNEKNVEYETGY
+615 YDNEKNVEYEAGY
-628 SNGFVSGAAPAIRY
+628 SNGFVSGAVPAIRY

-654 AGTFF
+654 VGTFF

-677 INNTYIRYYKAG
+677 VNNTYIRYYKAG

-698 DVKFDPVTLSA
+698 AAKFDPVTLSA
-709 SFEASDLEANTE
+709 SFEANDLEANTE
-721 YVIEVFGDV
+721 YIVEVFGDV

-751 TKEIIPL
+751 TKEIVPL
-758 TVKWGEEKIS
+758 TVNWGEEKIS
-768 NEDKVF
+768 NEEKVF

-781 SSTKESD
+781 VSTKESD
-788 AEAAGLINLKIN
+788 DEAAGLINLSIN
-800 VYGSNTKNIEDGT
+800 VYASNNKSLQIDGEKPIAT
-813 FIGEITKVS
+813 ISKTS
-822 NIKQDFYDNKF
+822 NIKEDLYDAKF

-844 IDDLKRKTEGLLT
+844 IDDLKRKTDGLLT
-857 KYYIFEITEAYYNTN
+857 RYYIFEITDAYYNTN
-872 KNTIPI
+872 NNTIPI
-878 ENNIYA
+878 ENNIYT

-889 TLIAD
+889 SLIAD

-906 KNVNNVASSAI
+906 KTVNDVASSAV
-917 VNAKYDYNNLLVL
+917 VNAKYDYNNLMVL
-930 YPEADIKLIMG
+930 YPDADIKIIMG

-947 NDCYDL
+947 NKCFDL
-953 PATSI
+953 PSTSI
-958 NDGTGVY
+958 TDGTGVY
-965 TQTFEIGAGTDY
+965 TETFKIGAGTDY
-977 YTEDAISADG
+977 YTEDEISKDG

-1011 KVDYYYPGRIDKEYV
+1011 KIDYYYPGRIDKEYV
-1026 SSAAVSIDKKAPTV
+1026 TSSAVSIDKKTPTV
-1040 NMQIK
+1040 NMQIV
-1045 SSTAN
+1045 SSTAT

-1058 SDGDKTIYKD
+1058 SDGDKTIYKE
-1068 EGEFKYS
+1068 EGDLKYS
-1075 LYYKVREE
+1075 LYYRIGEE
-1083 EHKVNFENF
+1083 EKKVEFENF
-1092 KEGEFTIEGLSNNT
+1092 KDGQFTIEGLSNNM
-1106 RYNLYYKV
+1106 RYDIYYKV
-1114 ANIKNGTPEEDV
+1114 ANIKNGNPEEDV

-1140 NGDNYG
+1140 NGDNYN
-1146 LKYSITNNE
+1146 LKYNIVNNE

-1166 TDGIDELIKRT
+1166 TDGIQELIKRI

-1187 NETVYDKVFTDF
+1187 DEIVYNKVFTDF
-1199 QECTDDSCLLFK
+1199 QKCTDDSCLLFK

-1229 VYAVYDNG
+1229 VYAIYDNG
-1237 LIGNNSEIGYL
+1237 LIGNTSEIGYL
-1248 VQQNSNEK
+1248 VQQNSNDK

-1266 NRNIVEATGLPGIYW
+1266 NRNLVEATGLSGVYY
-1281 YDKGSSA
+1281 YDKGTSA
-1288 TNFNLYNI
+1288 TNFTLYNI

-1301 LVDYTHPNINKKL
+1301 LVDYAHPNISKL
-1314 NVPCN
+1314 SVPCT
-1319 KTEEGLKHGNYT
+1319 KTEEGLKYGNYT

-1342 TVEGTDTFKF
+1342 IVEGTDTFKF
-1352 YSITPDISTSYEPV
+1352 YSITPDISTSYQPV
-1366 INGADIKIDTT
+1366 INGADITIDTT
-1377 GITSNMLNK
+1377 GITKNMLTK

-1394 YYIYLELFSNDGNP
+1394 YYIYLELFSEDGNL
-1408 INTYKQEI
+1408 IDTYKQELI
-1416 SLNEE
+1416 LTEE
-1421 NKVGMTYFNIYNLD
+1421 NILGLTNFNIYNLD
-1435 DATTYKYKIF
+1435 DATTYKYKLF

-1450 NGESYT
+1450 NGEKYT

-1462 TCDEGNCVPVEYSF
+1462 TCDKGNCVPVEYSF

-1486 RVTYNHTSES
+1486 GVTYNHTSES

-1508 DLTLNNELANFGKN
+1508 DLTLNNELVNFGKN
-1522 YDLLINLY
+1522 YDLLVNLW
-1530 EQDEIIGTTTI
+1530 ENDKIIGTTTI
-1541 TNDQIKDN
+1541 VNEKILNN

-1557 ITDCVDA
+1557 ITDSVDA

-1574 LIAITDTTQTDENIE
+1574 LIAITDTTQTDENVE

-1600 KQPLMSATK
+1600 KQPNMSATK
-1609 RANTTKDGDSFIYSI
+1609 RANTTKDGDSYIYSI

-1637 TNGIYTVKLFDHYD
+1637 TNGVYTVKLFDYND
-1651 KEVAKIENLSVDELK
+1651 KKEVAKIENLSVDELR
-1666 TIKFATKIDEP
+1666 TIKFATKVDDP

-1682 QVDLVPDKKY
+1682 QVDLVPDKRY
-1692 NIEISYETYT
+1692 NIEISYETYI

-1708 QEADAAGQPYENYI
+1708 QEAEAAGQPYETYT
-1722 KKKNVFNIDVYTT
+1722 KKKNIFNIDVYTT
-1735 GESGVS
+1735 GKSGVS

-1747 TPTAK
+1747 TPTVN

-1759 SSSNL
+1759 NSSNL
-1764 EKVTYMDYSIVKSS
+1764 EKITRMDYTITKSS
-1778 APDTVI
+1778 DSEVL
-1784 YSGKYE
+1784 YSGNYE

-1804 GVKGNYYNFIIDKE
+1804 GVKGKYYNFIVDKE
-1818 GLDFELNTG
+1818 GLNFELNTG
-1827 YIVTFRFY
+1827 YKITFGFY
-1835 VTAEDGSYQPV
+1835 VKAEDGSEQKV
-1846 TTSNNVVPVIR
+1846 TSNDVVTVIR

>member
-15 SILSFIVLFTAV
+15 SILSLIVLFTAV
-27 FFLTRGNKTTFK
+27 FFLTRDNKTTFK

-51 TVVDKFEEGTEYK
+51 TIVDKFEEGTEYK
-64 ENLNGELVYKN
+64 ENLNGELVFKN
-75 TENKKTTSALNNFIH
+75 TENKKATSALDNFIH

-126 EKEDNKYIIKTINGN
+126 EKEGNKYIIKTINGN
-141 LEISNWLG
+141 LEINNWLG

-167 AGSADIIY
+167 AGSADILY

-189 VVVISDGV
+189 VVVISDGIN
-197 TTRSATADE
+197 TRSATADE

-216 INLGNK
+216 INLGDK

-253 KPNGNENNTDDNNQN
+253 QKPDNPDEGNNQDG
-268 NDNNQGGNNNQSG
+268 DNNQGGNNGQG
-281 GNTGEGNENNQ
+281 DGNNQ
-292 GQTGGN
+292 GQNGGDGT
-298 ENEKPDGEDNPEEP
+298 ENPDGEDKPEEP

-365 TNTVSGGSTTI
+365 TNTVSGDSTTI
-376 EISTAMGLL
+376 KISTAMGLL
-385 KPDTNYIVSIVG
+385 EPDTNYIVSIVG

-439 MDEKTYI
+439 MDEKTYV

-455 SNNEEIKTEHII
+455 SNNEEVKTEHII

-478 EELTSNTSYTGIL
+478 EGLTSNTSYTGVL

-512 DGSYTLSLNLK
+512 DGSYTLALNLK

-548 IENIEDTD
+548 IENIEDVD
-556 KGLTKFR
+556 KGLSKFR
-563 YEVYEYNMTV
+563 YEVYEYNMTT

-594 PIDGID
+594 PIDGVD

-615 YDNEKNVEYETGY
+615 YDNEKTVEYEAGY

-677 INNTYIRYYKAG
+677 VNNTYIRYYKAG
-689 TATVTYYTV
+689 TATVTYYTIN
-698 DVKFDPVTLSA
+698 VKFDPVTLSA
-709 SFEASDLEANTE
+709 QFEASDLEANTE
-721 YVIEVFGDV
+721 YVVEVFGDV
-730 NLKDGNGKL
+730 DLKDGNGKL
-739 ENVQIGESLTVK
+739 ENIQIGESLTVK
-751 TKEIIPL
+751 TKEIVPL
-758 TVKWGEEKIS
+758 TVNWGEEKIS
-768 NEDKVF
+768 NEEKVF
-774 SLGGNQL
+774 SLGGNQIV
-781 SSTKESD
+781 STNNSD
-788 AEAAGLINLKIN
+788 AEAEGLINLKIN
-800 VYGSNTKNIEDGT
+800 VYGSNSKNIEDGT

-822 NIKQDFYDNKF
+822 NIKQEFYDNKF
-833 KIDSIDTFGLT
+833 KLDSIDTFGLT
-844 IDDLKRKTEGLLT
+844 IDDLKRKTDGLLT
-857 KYYIFEITEAYYNTN
+857 RYYIFEITDAYYNTS

-889 TLIAD
+889 NLIAD

-901 ITVDI
+901 ITVELKDGGTGVI
-906 KNVNNVASSAI
+906 NSVYVK
-917 VNAKYDYNNLLVL
+917 AKYDRSNLLVL
-930 YPEADIKLIMG
+930 YPDADIKMIMG

-947 NDCYDL
+947 NQCFDL
-953 PATSI
+953 PGVSI
-958 NDGTGVY
+958 NDGTNIY
-965 TQTFEIGAGTDY
+965 EKTFEVGSGTDY
-977 YTEDAISADG
+977 YTKDAISADG
-987 KITLFRGNKYKFRFY
+987 KLTLFRGNKYKFRFY

-1011 KVDYYYPGRIDKEYV
+1011 TIDYYYPGRIDKEYV
-1026 SSAAVSIDKKAPTV
+1026 TSAAVSIDKKAPVV
-1040 NMQIK
+1040 NMQIV
-1045 SSTAN
+1045 SSTEN
-1050 SITYSYYI
+1050 SITYSYLV
-1058 SDGDKTIYKD
+1058 SDGDKTIYKE
-1068 EGEFKYS
+1068 EGDSKYS
-1075 LYYKVREE
+1075 LYYRVGEE
-1083 EHKVNFENF
+1083 EKKIEFENF
-1092 KEGEFTIEGLSNNT
+1092 KPGEFTIEGLSNNT
-1106 RYNLYYKV
+1106 RYDIYYKV
-1114 ANIKNGTPEEDV
+1114 ATIKNGTPEEDV
-1126 KNGFEGKYTFDGFY
+1126 KIGFEGKYTFDGYY
-1140 NGDNYG
+1140 NGDNFD
-1146 LKYSITNNE
+1146 LKYSIVNNE
-1155 ISNKVVVKILN
+1155 ISNKVVIKILN
-1166 TDGIDELIKRT
+1166 TDGIEELIRRI

-1187 NETVYDKVFTDF
+1187 NETIYDKVFTDF
-1199 QECTDDSCLLFK
+1199 KECADDSCLLFK
-1211 DIKYAEIENYNDK
+1211 DIKYAEIENYNNK

-1237 LIGNNSEIGYL
+1237 LIGNTSEIGYL
-1248 VQQNSNEK
+1248 VQQNSNDK

-1266 NRNIVEATGLPGIYW
+1266 NKNVVEATGLPGIYW
-1281 YDKGSSA
+1281 YDKGTSA

-1301 LVDYTHPNINKKL
+1301 LVDYTHPNIQKKL

-1331 INFKSLAKTTA
+1331 INFKTLAKTTA
-1342 TVEGTDTFKF
+1342 TVEGTDIFKF
-1352 YSITPDISTSYEPV
+1352 YSITPDVSTSYEPV
-1366 INGADIKIDTT
+1366 INGADITIDTT
-1377 GITSNMLNK
+1377 GITKNMLTK

-1394 YYIYLELFSNDGNP
+1394 YYIYLELFSEDGNP
-1408 INTYKQEI
+1408 IDTYKQELI
-1416 SLNEE
+1416 LTDE
-1421 NKVGMTYFNIYNLD
+1421 NIVGLTNFNIYNLD
-1435 DATTYKYKIF
+1435 DATTYKYKLF

-1450 NGESYT
+1450 NGEVYT
-1456 QLNDIG
+1456 QLNDIN
-1462 TCDEGNCVPVEYSF
+1462 TCDEGNCVPVEYTF
-1476 DTLKGEQLFG
+1476 TTLQGEELFG
-1486 RVTYNHTSES
+1486 GVTYNHTSES

-1508 DLTLNNELANFGKN
+1508 DLTLNNELVNFGKN

-1530 EQDEIIGTTTI
+1530 EHDEIIGTTTI
-1541 TNDQIKDN
+1541 TNDQIIDN

-1557 ITDCVDA
+1557 ITDSVDA

-1574 LIAITDTTQTDENIE
+1574 LIAITDTTVSDEKVK

-1600 KQPLMSATK
+1600 RQPLMSAIK

-1629 ITDIDKVI
+1629 ITDVDKVI
-1637 TNGIYTVKLFDHYD
+1637 TNGVYTVKLFDHYD

-1666 TIKFATKIDEP
+1666 TIKFATKVDVP

-1708 QEADAAGQPYENYI
+1708 QEAEAAGQPYENYT

-1735 GESGVS
+1735 GQSGVS

-1747 TPTAK
+1747 TPTAN

-1764 EKVTYMDYSIVKSS
+1764 EKVTYMDYSIAKSS
-1778 APDTVI
+1778 DPSQVYA
-1784 YSGKYE
+1784 SGKYE

-1804 GVKGNYYNFIIDKE
+1804 GVKGKYYNFIVDHE
-1818 GLDFELNTG
+1818 GLNFELNTG

-1835 VTAEDGSYQPV
+1835 ITAEDGSYQPV

>member
-15 SILSFIVLFTAV
+15 SILSLIVLFTAV

-51 TVVDKFEEGTEYK
+51 TIVDKFEEGTEYK
-64 ENLNGELVYKN
+64 ENLNGELVFKN
-75 TENKKTTSALNNFIH
+75 TENKKATSALDNFIH

-126 EKEDNKYIIKTINGN
+126 EKEGNKYIIKTINGN
-141 LEISNWLG
+141 LEINNWLG

-167 AGSADIIY
+167 AGSADILY

-189 VVVISDGV
+189 VVVISDGIN
-197 TTRSATADE
+197 TRSATADE

-216 INLGNK
+216 INLGDK

-253 KPNGNENNTDDNNQN
+253 QKPDNPDEGNNQDG
-268 NDNNQGGNNNQSG
+268 DNNQGGNNGQG
-281 GNTGEGNENNQ
+281 DGNNQ
-292 GQTGGN
+292 GQNGGDGT
-298 ENEKPDGEDNPEEP
+298 ENPDGEDKPEEP
-312 EVTVTKNPQF
+312 EITVTKNPQF

-365 TNTVSGGSTTI
+365 TNTVSGDSTTI

-385 KPDTNYIVSIVG
+385 EPDTNYIVSIVG

-439 MDEKTYI
+439 MDEKTYV

-455 SNNEEIKTEHII
+455 SNNEEVKTEHII

-478 EELTSNTSYTGIL
+478 EGLTSNTSYTGVL

-512 DGSYTLSLNLK
+512 DGSYTLALNLK

-548 IENIEDTD
+548 IENIEDVD
-556 KGLTKFR
+556 KGLSKFR
-563 YEVYEYNMTV
+563 YEVYEYNMTT

-594 PIDGID
+594 PIDGVD

-615 YDNEKNVEYETGY
+615 YDNEKTVEYEAGY

-654 AGTFF
+654 VGTFF
-659 IEDKNCTVPLEGR
+659 IEDKNCTVPIEGR

-677 INNTYIRYYKAG
+677 VNNTYIRYYKAG
-689 TATVTYYTV
+689 TATVTYYTIN
-698 DVKFDPVTLSA
+698 VKFDPVTLSA
-709 SFEASDLEANTE
+709 QFEASDLEANTE
-721 YVIEVFGDV
+721 YVVEVFGDV
-730 NLKDGNGKL
+730 DLKDGNGKL
-739 ENVQIGESLTVK
+739 ENIQIGESLTIK
-751 TKEIIPL
+751 TKEIVPL
-758 TVKWGEEKIS
+758 TVNWGEEKIS
-768 NEDKVF
+768 NEEKVF
-774 SLGGNQL
+774 SLGGNQIV
-781 SSTKESD
+781 STNNSD
-788 AEAAGLINLKIN
+788 AEAEGLINLKIN
-800 VYGSNTKNIEDGT
+800 VYGSNSKNIEDGT
-813 FIGEITKVS
+813 FIGEIIKVS
-822 NIKQDFYDNKF
+822 NIKQEFYDNKF
-833 KIDSIDTFGLT
+833 KLDSIDTFGLT
-844 IDDLKRKTEGLLT
+844 IDDLKRKTDGLLT
-857 KYYIFEITEAYYNTN
+857 RYYIFEITDAYYNTS
-872 KNTIPI
+872 KNTVPI

-889 TLIAD
+889 NLIAD

-901 ITVDI
+901 ITVELKDGGTGVI
-906 KNVNNVASSAI
+906 NSVYVK
-917 VNAKYDYNNLLVL
+917 AKYDRSNLLVL
-930 YPEADIKLIMG
+930 YPDADIKMIMG

-947 NDCYDL
+947 NQCFDL
-953 PATSI
+953 PGVSI
-958 NDGTGVY
+958 NDGTNIY
-965 TQTFEIGAGTDY
+965 EKTFEVGSGTDY
-977 YTEDAISADG
+977 YTKDAISADG
-987 KITLFRGNKYKFRFY
+987 KLTLFRGNKYKFRFY

-1011 KVDYYYPGRIDKEYV
+1011 TVDYYYPGRIDKEYV
-1026 SSAAVSIDKKAPTV
+1026 TSAAVSIDKKAPVV
-1040 NMQIK
+1040 NMQIV
-1045 SSTAN
+1045 SSTEN
-1050 SITYSYYI
+1050 SITYSYLV
-1058 SDGDKTIYKD
+1058 SDGDKTIYKE
-1068 EGEFKYS
+1068 EGDSKYS
-1075 LYYKVREE
+1075 LYYRVGEE
-1083 EHKVNFENF
+1083 EKKIEFENF
-1092 KEGEFTIEGLSNNT
+1092 KPGEFTIEGLSNNT
-1106 RYNLYYKV
+1106 RYDIYYKV
-1114 ANIKNGTPEEDV
+1114 ATIKNGTPEEDV
-1126 KNGFEGKYTFDGFY
+1126 KIGFEGKYTFDGYY
-1140 NGDNYG
+1140 NGDNFD
-1146 LKYSITNNE
+1146 LKYSIVNNE
-1155 ISNKVVVKILN
+1155 ISNKVVIKILN
-1166 TDGIDELIKRT
+1166 TDGIEELIRRI

-1187 NETVYDKVFTDF
+1187 NETIYDKVFTDF
-1199 QECTDDSCLLFK
+1199 KECADDSCLLFK
-1211 DIKYAEIENYNDK
+1211 DIKYAEIENYNNK

-1237 LIGNNSEIGYL
+1237 LIGNTSEIGYL
-1248 VQQNSNEK
+1248 VQQNSNDK

-1266 NRNIVEATGLPGIYW
+1266 NKNVVEATGLPGIYW
-1281 YDKGSSA
+1281 YDKGTSA

-1301 LVDYTHPNINKKL
+1301 LVDYTHPNIQKKL

-1331 INFKSLAKTTA
+1331 INFKTLAKTTA
-1342 TVEGTDTFKF
+1342 TVEGTDIFKF

-1366 INGADIKIDTT
+1366 INGADITIDTT
-1377 GITSNMLNK
+1377 GITKNMLTK

-1394 YYIYLELFSNDGNP
+1394 YYIYLELFSEDGNP
-1408 INTYKQEI
+1408 IDTYKQELI
-1416 SLNEE
+1416 LTDE
-1421 NKVGMTYFNIYNLD
+1421 NIVGLTNFNIYNLD
-1435 DATTYKYKIF
+1435 DATTYKYKLF

-1450 NGESYT
+1450 NGEVYT
-1456 QLNDIG
+1456 QLNDIN
-1462 TCDEGNCVPVEYSF
+1462 TCDEGNCVPVEYTF
-1476 DTLKGEQLFG
+1476 TTLQGEKLFG
-1486 RVTYNHTSES
+1486 GVTYNHTSES

-1508 DLTLNNELANFGKN
+1508 DLTLNNELVNFGKN

-1530 EQDEIIGTTTI
+1530 EHDEIIGTTTI
-1541 TNDQIKDN
+1541 TNDQIIDN

-1557 ITDCVDA
+1557 ITDSVDA

-1574 LIAITDTTQTDENIE
+1574 LIAITDTTVSDEKVK

-1600 KQPLMSATK
+1600 KQPLMSAIK

-1629 ITDIDKVI
+1629 ITDVDKVI
-1637 TNGIYTVKLFDHYD
+1637 TNGVYTVKLFDHYD

-1666 TIKFATKIDEP
+1666 TIKFATKVDVP

-1708 QEADAAGQPYENYI
+1708 QEAEAAGQPYENYT

-1735 GESGVS
+1735 GQSGVS

-1747 TPTAK
+1747 TPTAN

-1764 EKVTYMDYSIVKSS
+1764 EKVTYMDYSIAKSS
-1778 APDTVI
+1778 DPSQVYA
-1784 YSGKYE
+1784 SGKYE

-1804 GVKGNYYNFIIDKE
+1804 GVKGKYYNFIVDKE
-1818 GLDFELNTG
+1818 GLNFELNTG

-1835 VTAEDGSYQPV
+1835 ITAEDGSYQTV

>member
-15 SILSFIVLFTAV
+15 SILSLIVLFTAV

-236 ITINGD
+236 ITINGN

-298 ENEKPDGEDNPEEP
+298 ENEKPDDEDNPEEP

-365 TNTVSGGSTTI
+365 TNTVSGDSTTI

-385 KPDTNYIVSIVG
+385 EPDTNYIVSIVG
-397 NYQTEDLTYERQ
+397 NYQTEELTYERQ

-418 TLGIKLQKD
+418 TLGIKLEKD

-439 MDEKTYI
+439 MDEKTYV
-446 NEFDLTLYD
+446 NEFDLTLYN
-455 SNNEEIKTEHII
+455 SNNEEVKTEHI
-467 VNDRKEISILF
+467 VVDDRKEISILF
-478 EELTSNTSYTGIL
+478 DGLTSNSSYTGVL

-504 NEDGGFRP
+504 NENGGFRP
-512 DGSYTLSLNLK
+512 DGSYTLALNLK
-523 TLKKPPI
+523 TLKKPPM

-537 VSKDENSVKLS
+537 VNKDENSVKLS

-556 KGLTKFR
+556 KGLIKFR
-563 YEVYEYNMTV
+563 YEIYEYNMTT

-594 PIDGID
+594 PIDGVDI
-600 LKMNQTYRFKVVVEY
+600 KTNQTYRFKVVVEY
-615 YDNEKNVEYETGY
+615 YDNEKNVEYEAGY
-628 SNGFVSGAAPAIRY
+628 SNGFVSGAVPAIRY

-654 AGTFF
+654 SGVFF

-677 INNTYIRYYKAG
+677 VNNTYIRYYKAG
-689 TATVTYYTV
+689 SATVTYYTT

-709 SFEASDLEANTE
+709 QFEASDLEANTE
-721 YVIEVFGDV
+721 YVLEVFGDV
-730 NLKDGNGKL
+730 DLKDGNGKL
-739 ENVQIGESLTVK
+739 ENIQIGESLTVK
-751 TKEIIPL
+751 TKEIVPL
-758 TVKWGEEKIS
+758 TVNWGEEKIS
-768 NEDKVF
+768 NEEKVF
-774 SLGGNQL
+774 SLGGSQL
-781 SSTKESD
+781 ASTKESD

-833 KIDSIDTFGLT
+833 KIDSVDTFGLT

-889 TLIAD
+889 TLVAD

-930 YPEADIKLIMG
+930 YPEDDIKLIMG

-977 YTEDAISADG
+977 YTEDKISKDG

-1002 ITVDGDKDG
+1002 ITVDGNKDG
-1011 KVDYYYPGRIDKEYV
+1011 TIDYYYPGRIDKEYV
-1026 SSAAVSIDKKAPTV
+1026 TSAAVSIDKKTPTV

-1045 SSTAN
+1045 SSTAT

-1068 EGEFKYS
+1068 EGESKYS
-1075 LYYKVREE
+1075 LYYKVGEE
-1083 EHKVNFENF
+1083 EHNVNFENF

-1106 RYNLYYKV
+1106 RYDLYYKV

-1187 NETVYDKVFTDF
+1187 NETVYDKVFIDF
-1199 QECTDDSCLLFK
+1199 QKCTDDSCLLFK

-1256 GQGTYLVLDE
+1256 GQGTYLILDE
-1266 NRNIVEATGLPGIYW
+1266 NRNVVEATGLPGIYW
-1281 YDKGSSA
+1281 YDKGTSA

-1296 IYGGK
+1296 IYGNK
-1301 LVDYTHPNINKKL
+1301 LVDYTHPNINKKI
-1314 NVPCN
+1314 NVPCD

-1342 TVEGTDTFKF
+1342 IVEGTDTFKF

-1366 INGADIKIDTT
+1366 INGADITIDTT
-1377 GITSNMLNK
+1377 GITKNMLTK

-1394 YYIYLELFSNDGNP
+1394 YYIYLELFDNEGSP
-1408 INTYKQEI
+1408 IDTFKQEI
-1416 SLNEE
+1416 KLNEE
-1421 NKVGMTYFNIYNLD
+1421 NKVDMTNFNIYNLD

-1450 NGESYT
+1450 NGEVYT

-1462 TCDEGNCVPVEYSF
+1462 TCEEGNCVPVDYTF
-1476 DTLKGEQLFG
+1476 DTLRGEQLFG
-1486 RVTYNHTSES
+1486 GVTYNHTSES

-1508 DLTLNNELANFGKN
+1508 DLTLNNELINFGKN

-1541 TNDQIKDN
+1541 TNDQIVDN
-1549 ANVKFEFD
+1549 ANVKFDFD
-1557 ITDCVDA
+1557 ITDSVDA
-1564 IYGAD
+1564 IYGSD
-1569 YFKLE
+1569 YFRLE
-1574 LIAITDTTQTDENIE
+1574 LIAITDTTQTDENVE

-1600 KQPLMSATK
+1600 KQPSMSAVK
-1609 RANTTKDGDSFIYSI
+1609 RANTTKDGDSYIYSI

-1637 TNGIYTVKLFDHYD
+1637 TNGVYTVKLFDHYD

-1666 TIKFATKIDEP
+1666 TIKFATKVDVP

-1702 NNFSLR
+1702 NNFNLR
-1708 QEADAAGQPYENYI
+1708 QEADNAGQPYENYI

-1759 SSSNL
+1759 NSSNL

-1804 GVKGNYYNFIIDKE
+1804 GVKGKYYNFIIDKE
-1818 GLDFELNTG
+1818 GLNFELNTG

-1846 TTSNNVVPVIR
+1846 STSNNQATVIR

>member
-1 MKVMKRSFGFILTV
+1 MKVMKRSFVFILTV
-15 SILSFIVLFTAV
+15 SILSLIVLFTAV

-51 TVVDKFEEGTEYK
+51 TIVDKFEEGTEYK
-64 ENLNGELVYKN
+64 ENLNGELVFKN
-75 TENKKTTSALNNFIH
+75 TENKKATSALDNFIH

-126 EKEDNKYIIKTINGN
+126 EKEGNKYIIKTINGN
-141 LEISNWLG
+141 LEINNWLG

-167 AGSADIIY
+167 AGSADILY

-189 VVVISDGV
+189 VVVISDGIN
-197 TTRSATADE
+197 TRSATADE

-216 INLGNK
+216 INLGDK

-253 KPNGNENNTDDNNQN
+253 QKPNNPDEGNNQDGD
-268 NDNNQGGNNNQSG
+268 NDQGGNNGQG
-281 GNTGEGNENNQ
+281 DGNNQ
-292 GQTGGN
+292 GQNGGDET
-298 ENEKPDGEDNPEEP
+298 ENPDGEDKPEEP

-365 TNTVSGGSTTI
+365 TSTVSGDSTTI

-385 KPDTNYIVSIVG
+385 EPDTNYIVSIVG

-439 MDEKTYI
+439 MDEKTYV

-455 SNNEEIKTEHII
+455 SNNEEVKTEHII

-478 EELTSNTSYTGIL
+478 EGLTSNTSYTGVL

-512 DGSYTLSLNLK
+512 DGSYTLALNLK

-548 IENIEDTD
+548 IENIEDVD
-556 KGLTKFR
+556 KGLSKFR
-563 YEVYEYNMTV
+563 YEVYEYNMTT

-594 PIDGID
+594 PIDGVD

-615 YDNEKNVEYETGY
+615 YDNEKTVEYEAGY

-659 IEDKNCTVPLEGR
+659 IEDKNCTVPIEGR

-677 INNTYIRYYKAG
+677 VNNTYIRYYKAG
-689 TATVTYYTV
+689 TATVTYYTIN
-698 DVKFDPVTLSA
+698 VKFDPVTLSA
-709 SFEASDLEANTE
+709 QFEASDLEANTE
-721 YVIEVFGDV
+721 YVVEVFGDV
-730 NLKDGNGKL
+730 DLKDGNGKL
-739 ENVQIGESLTVK
+739 ENIQIGESLTVK
-751 TKEIIPL
+751 TKEIVPL
-758 TVKWGEEKIS
+758 TVNWGEEKIS
-768 NEDKVF
+768 NEEKVF
-774 SLGGNQL
+774 SLGGNQIV
-781 SSTKESD
+781 STNNSD
-788 AEAAGLINLKIN
+788 AEAEGLINLKIN
-800 VYGSNTKNIEDGT
+800 VYGSNSKNIEDGT
-813 FIGEITKVS
+813 FIGEIIKVS
-822 NIKQDFYDNKF
+822 NIKQEFYDNKF
-833 KIDSIDTFGLT
+833 KLDSIDTFGLT
-844 IDDLKRKTEGLLT
+844 IDDLKRKTDGLLT
-857 KYYIFEITEAYYNTN
+857 RYYIFEITDAYYNTS
-872 KNTIPI
+872 KNTVPI

-889 TLIAD
+889 NLIAD

-901 ITVDI
+901 ITVELKDGGTGVI
-906 KNVNNVASSAI
+906 NSVYVK
-917 VNAKYDYNNLLVL
+917 AKYDRSNLLVL
-930 YPEADIKLIMG
+930 YPDADIKMIMG

-947 NDCYDL
+947 NQCFDL
-953 PATSI
+953 PGVSI
-958 NDGTGVY
+958 NDGTNIY
-965 TQTFEIGAGTDY
+965 EKTFEVGSGTDY
-977 YTEDAISADG
+977 YTKDAISADG
-987 KITLFRGNKYKFRFY
+987 KLTLFRGNKYKFRFY

-1011 KVDYYYPGRIDKEYV
+1011 TIDYYYPGRIDKEYV
-1026 SSAAVSIDKKAPTV
+1026 TSAAVSIDKKAPVV
-1040 NMQIK
+1040 NMQIV
-1045 SSTAN
+1045 SSTEN
-1050 SITYSYYI
+1050 SITYSYLV
-1058 SDGDKTIYKD
+1058 SDGDKTIYKE
-1068 EGEFKYS
+1068 EGDSKYS
-1075 LYYKVREE
+1075 LYYRVGEE
-1083 EHKVNFENF
+1083 EKKIEFENF
-1092 KEGEFTIEGLSNNT
+1092 KPGEFTIEGLSNNT
-1106 RYNLYYKV
+1106 RYDIYYKV
-1114 ANIKNGTPEEDV
+1114 ATIKNGTPEEDV
-1126 KNGFEGKYTFDGFY
+1126 KIGFEGKYTFDGYY
-1140 NGDNYG
+1140 NGDNFD
-1146 LKYSITNNE
+1146 LKYSIVNNE
-1155 ISNKVVVKILN
+1155 ISNKVVIKILN
-1166 TDGIDELIKRT
+1166 TDGIEELIRRI

-1187 NETVYDKVFTDF
+1187 NETIYDKVFTDF
-1199 QECTDDSCLLFK
+1199 KECADDSCLLFK
-1211 DIKYAEIENYNDK
+1211 DIKYAEIENYNNK

-1237 LIGNNSEIGYL
+1237 LIGNTSEIGYL
-1248 VQQNSNEK
+1248 VQQNSNDK

-1266 NRNIVEATGLPGIYW
+1266 NKNVVEATGLPGIYW
-1281 YDKGSSA
+1281 YDKGTSA

-1301 LVDYTHPNINKKL
+1301 LVDYTHPNIQKKL

-1331 INFKSLAKTTA
+1331 INFKTLAKTTA
-1342 TVEGTDTFKF
+1342 TVEGTDIFKF

-1366 INGADIKIDTT
+1366 INGADITIDTT
-1377 GITSNMLNK
+1377 GITKNMLTK

-1394 YYIYLELFSNDGNP
+1394 YYIYLELFSEDGNP
-1408 INTYKQEI
+1408 IDTYKQELI
-1416 SLNEE
+1416 LTDE
-1421 NKVGMTYFNIYNLD
+1421 NIVGLTNFNIYNLD
-1435 DATTYKYKIF
+1435 DATTYKYKLF

-1450 NGESYT
+1450 NGEVYT
-1456 QLNDIG
+1456 QLNDIN
-1462 TCDEGNCVPVEYSF
+1462 TCDEGNCVPVEYTF
-1476 DTLKGEQLFG
+1476 TTLQGEKLFG
-1486 RVTYNHTSES
+1486 GVTYNHTSES

-1508 DLTLNNELANFGKN
+1508 DLTLNNELVNFGKN

-1530 EQDEIIGTTTI
+1530 EHDEIIGTTTI
-1541 TNDQIKDN
+1541 TNDQIIDN

-1557 ITDCVDA
+1557 ITDSVDA

-1574 LIAITDTTQTDENIE
+1574 LIAITDTTVSDEKVK

-1600 KQPLMSATK
+1600 KQPLMSAIK

-1629 ITDIDKVI
+1629 ITDVDKVI
-1637 TNGIYTVKLFDHYD
+1637 TNGVYTVKLFDHYD

-1666 TIKFATKIDEP
+1666 TIKFATKVDVP

-1708 QEADAAGQPYENYI
+1708 QEAEAAGQPYENYT

-1735 GESGVS
+1735 GQSGVS

-1747 TPTAK
+1747 TPTAN

-1764 EKVTYMDYSIVKSS
+1764 EKVTYMDYSIAKSS
-1778 APDTVI
+1778 DPSQVYA
-1784 YSGKYE
+1784 SGKYE

-1804 GVKGNYYNFIIDKE
+1804 GVKGKYYNFIVDKE
-1818 GLDFELNTG
+1818 GLNFELNTG

-1835 VTAEDGSYQPV
+1835 ITAEDGSYQPV

>member
-15 SILSFIVLFTAV
+15 SIFSLIVLFTAV
-27 FFLTRGNKTTFK
+27 FFLTRDNKTTFK

-51 TVVDKFEEGTEYK
+51 TIVDKFEEGTEYK
-64 ENLNGELVYKN
+64 ENLNGELVFKN
-75 TENKKTTSALNNFIH
+75 TENKKATSALDNFIH
-90 YENGDVAY
+90 YENGNVAY

-126 EKEDNKYIIKTINGN
+126 EKEDNKYIIRTINGN
-141 LEISNWLG
+141 LEINNWLG

-167 AGSADIIY
+167 AGSADILY

-189 VVVISDGV
+189 VVVISDGIN
-197 TTRSATADE
+197 TRSATADE

-216 INLGNK
+216 INLGDK

-253 KPNGNENNTDDNNQN
+253 QKPDNPDEGNNQDG
-268 NDNNQGGNNNQSG
+268 DNNQGGNNGQG
-281 GNTGEGNENNQ
+281 DGNNQ
-292 GQTGGN
+292 GQNGGDGT
-298 ENEKPDGEDNPEEP
+298 ENPDGEDKPEEP

-365 TNTVSGGSTTI
+365 TNTVSGDSTTI

-385 KPDTNYIVSIVG
+385 EPDTNYIVSIVG

-439 MDEKTYI
+439 MDEKTYV

-455 SNNEEIKTEHII
+455 SNNEEVKTEHII

-478 EELTSNTSYTGIL
+478 EGLTSNTSYTGVL

-512 DGSYTLSLNLK
+512 DGSYTLALNLK

-548 IENIEDTD
+548 IENIEDVD
-556 KGLTKFR
+556 KGLSKFR
-563 YEVYEYNMTV
+563 YEVYEYNMTT
-573 PGEEGEPVKVI
+573 PGKEGEPVKVI

-594 PIDGID
+594 PIDGVD
-600 LKMNQTYRFKVVVEY
+600 LKMNQTYRFKVVIEY
-615 YDNEKNVEYETGY
+615 YDNEKTVEYEAGY

-659 IEDKNCTVPLEGR
+659 IEDKNCTVPIEGR

-677 INNTYIRYYKAG
+677 VNNTYIRYYKAG
-689 TATVTYYTV
+689 TATVTYYTIN
-698 DVKFDPVTLSA
+698 VKFDPVTLSA
-709 SFEASDLEANTE
+709 QFEASDLEANTE
-721 YVIEVFGDV
+721 YVVEVFGDV
-730 NLKDGNGKL
+730 DLKDGNGKL
-739 ENVQIGESLTVK
+739 ENIQIGESLTVK
-751 TKEIIPL
+751 TKEIVPL
-758 TVKWGEEKIS
+758 TVNWGEEKIS
-768 NEDKVF
+768 NEEKVF
-774 SLGGNQL
+774 SLGGNQIV
-781 SSTKESD
+781 STNNSD
-788 AEAAGLINLKIN
+788 AEAEGLINLKIN
-800 VYGSNTKNIEDGT
+800 VYGSNSKNIEDGT

-822 NIKQDFYDNKF
+822 NIKQEFYDNKF
-833 KIDSIDTFGLT
+833 KLDSIDTFGLT
-844 IDDLKRKTEGLLT
+844 IDDLKRKTDGLLT
-857 KYYIFEITEAYYNTN
+857 RYYIFEITDAYYNTS

-889 TLIAD
+889 NLIAD

-901 ITVDI
+901 ITVELKDGGTGVI
-906 KNVNNVASSAI
+906 NSVYVK
-917 VNAKYDYNNLLVL
+917 AKYDRSNLLVL
-930 YPEADIKLIMG
+930 YPDADIKMIMG

-947 NDCYDL
+947 NQCFDL
-953 PATSI
+953 PGVSI
-958 NDGTGVY
+958 NDGTNIY
-965 TQTFEIGAGTDY
+965 EKTFEVGSGTDY
-977 YTEDAISADG
+977 YTKDAISADG
-987 KITLFRGNKYKFRFY
+987 KLTLFRGNKYKFRFY

-1011 KVDYYYPGRIDKEYV
+1011 TVDYYYPGRIDKEYV
-1026 SSAAVSIDKKAPTV
+1026 TSAAVSIDKKAPVV
-1040 NMQIK
+1040 NMQIV
-1045 SSTAN
+1045 SSTEN
-1050 SITYSYYI
+1050 SITYSYLV
-1058 SDGDKTIYKD
+1058 SDGDKTIYKE
-1068 EGEFKYS
+1068 EGDSKYS
-1075 LYYKVREE
+1075 LYYRVGEE
-1083 EHKVNFENF
+1083 EKKIEFENF
-1092 KEGEFTIEGLSNNT
+1092 KPGEFTIEGLSNNT
-1106 RYNLYYKV
+1106 RYDIYYKV
-1114 ANIKNGTPEEDV
+1114 ATIKNGTPEEDV
-1126 KNGFEGKYTFDGFY
+1126 KIGFEGKYTFDGYY
-1140 NGDNYG
+1140 NGDNFD
-1146 LKYSITNNE
+1146 LKYSIVNNE
-1155 ISNKVVVKILN
+1155 ISNKVVIKILN
-1166 TDGIDELIKRT
+1166 TDGIEELIRRI

-1187 NETVYDKVFTDF
+1187 NETIYDKVFTDF
-1199 QECTDDSCLLFK
+1199 KECADDSCLLFK
-1211 DIKYAEIENYNDK
+1211 DIKYAEIENYNNK

-1237 LIGNNSEIGYL
+1237 LIGNTSEIGYL
-1248 VQQNSNEK
+1248 VQQNSNDK

-1266 NRNIVEATGLPGIYW
+1266 NKNVVEATGLPGIYW
-1281 YDKGSSA
+1281 YDKGTSA

-1301 LVDYTHPNINKKL
+1301 LVDYTHPNIQKKL

-1331 INFKSLAKTTA
+1331 INFKTLAKTTA
-1342 TVEGTDTFKF
+1342 TVEGTDIFKF

-1366 INGADIKIDTT
+1366 INGADITIDTT
-1377 GITSNMLNK
+1377 GITKNMLTK

-1394 YYIYLELFSNDGNP
+1394 YYIYLELFSEDGNP
-1408 INTYKQEI
+1408 IDTYKQELI
-1416 SLNEE
+1416 LTDE
-1421 NKVGMTYFNIYNLD
+1421 NIVGLTNFNIYNLD
-1435 DATTYKYKIF
+1435 DATTYKYKLF

-1450 NGESYT
+1450 NGEVYT
-1456 QLNDIG
+1456 QLNDIN
-1462 TCDEGNCVPVEYSF
+1462 TCDEGNCVPVEYTF
-1476 DTLKGEQLFG
+1476 TTLQGEELFG
-1486 RVTYNHTSES
+1486 GVTYNHTSES

-1508 DLTLNNELANFGKN
+1508 DLTLNNELVNFGKN

-1530 EQDEIIGTTTI
+1530 EHDEIIGTTTI
-1541 TNDQIKDN
+1541 TNDQIIDN

-1557 ITDCVDA
+1557 ITDSVDA

-1574 LIAITDTTQTDENIE
+1574 LIAITDTTVSDEKVK

-1600 KQPLMSATK
+1600 RQPLMSATK
-1609 RANTTKDGDSFIYSI
+1609 RANTTKDGDSYIYSI

-1629 ITDIDKVI
+1629 ITDVDKVI
-1637 TNGIYTVKLFDHYD
+1637 TNGVYTVKLFDHYD

-1666 TIKFATKIDEP
+1666 TIKFATKVDEP

-1708 QEADAAGQPYENYI
+1708 QEAEAAGQPYENYT

-1735 GESGVS
+1735 GQSGVS

-1747 TPTAK
+1747 TPTAN

-1764 EKVTYMDYSIVKSS
+1764 EKVTYMDYSIAKSS
-1778 APDTVI
+1778 DPSQVYA
-1784 YSGKYE
+1784 SGKYE
-1790 IGEGKEKNFIAIDD
+1790 IGEGKDKNFIAIDD
-1804 GVKGNYYNFIIDKE
+1804 GIKGKYYNFIVDHE
-1818 GLDFELNTG
+1818 GLNFELNTG

-1835 VTAEDGSYQPV
+1835 ITAEDGSYQPV

>member
-1 MKVMKRSFGFILTV
+1 MKVMKRSFVFILTV
-15 SILSFIVLFTAV
+15 SILSLIVLFTAV

-51 TVVDKFEEGTEYK
+51 TIVDKFEEGTEYK
-64 ENLNGELVYKN
+64 ENLNGELVFKN
-75 TENKKTTSALNNFIH
+75 TENKKATSALDNFIH

-126 EKEDNKYIIKTINGN
+126 EKEDNKYIIRTINGN
-141 LEISNWLG
+141 LEINNWLG

-167 AGSADIIY
+167 AGSADILY

-189 VVVISDGV
+189 VVVISDGIN
-197 TTRSATADE
+197 TRSATADE

-216 INLGNK
+216 INLGDK

-253 KPNGNENNTDDNNQN
+253 QKPDNPDEGNNQDG
-268 NDNNQGGNNNQSG
+268 DNNQGGNNGQG
-281 GNTGEGNENNQ
+281 DGNNQ
-292 GQTGGN
+292 GQNGGDGT
-298 ENEKPDGEDNPEEP
+298 ENPDGEDKPEEP
-312 EVTVTKNPQF
+312 EITVTKNPQF

-365 TNTVSGGSTTI
+365 TSTVSGDSTTI

-385 KPDTNYIVSIVG
+385 EPDTNYIVSIVG

-439 MDEKTYI
+439 MDEKTYV

-455 SNNEEIKTEHII
+455 SNNEEVKTEHII

-478 EELTSNTSYTGIL
+478 EGLTSNTSYTGVL

-512 DGSYTLSLNLK
+512 DGSYTLALNLK

-548 IENIEDTD
+548 IENIEDVD
-556 KGLTKFR
+556 KGLSKFR
-563 YEVYEYNMTV
+563 YEVYEYNMTT

-594 PIDGID
+594 PIDGVD

-615 YDNEKNVEYETGY
+615 YDNEKTVEYEAGY

-659 IEDKNCTVPLEGR
+659 IEDKNCTVPIEGR

-677 INNTYIRYYKAG
+677 VNNTYIRYYKAG
-689 TATVTYYTV
+689 TATVTYYTIN
-698 DVKFDPVTLSA
+698 VKFDPVTLSA
-709 SFEASDLEANTE
+709 QFEASDLEANTE
-721 YVIEVFGDV
+721 YVVEVFGDV
-730 NLKDGNGKL
+730 DLKDGNGKL
-739 ENVQIGESLTVK
+739 ENIQIGESLTIK
-751 TKEIIPL
+751 TKEIVPL
-758 TVKWGEEKIS
+758 TVNWGEEKIS
-768 NEDKVF
+768 NEEKVF
-774 SLGGNQL
+774 SLGGNQIV
-781 SSTKESD
+781 STNNSD
-788 AEAAGLINLKIN
+788 AEAEGLINLKIN
-800 VYGSNTKNIEDGT
+800 VYGSNSKNIEDGT
-813 FIGEITKVS
+813 FIGEIIKVS
-822 NIKQDFYDNKF
+822 NIKQEFYDNKF
-833 KIDSIDTFGLT
+833 KLDSIDTFGLT
-844 IDDLKRKTEGLLT
+844 IDDLKRKTDGLLT
-857 KYYIFEITEAYYNTN
+857 RYYIFEITDAYYNTS
-872 KNTIPI
+872 KNTVPI

-889 TLIAD
+889 NLIAD

-901 ITVDI
+901 ITVELKDGGTGVI
-906 KNVNNVASSAI
+906 NSVYVK
-917 VNAKYDYNNLLVL
+917 AKYDRSNLLVL
-930 YPEADIKLIMG
+930 YPDADIKMIMG

-947 NDCYDL
+947 NQCFDL
-953 PATSI
+953 PGVSI
-958 NDGTGVY
+958 NDGTNIY
-965 TQTFEIGAGTDY
+965 EKTFEVGSGTDY
-977 YTEDAISADG
+977 YTKDAISADG
-987 KITLFRGNKYKFRFY
+987 KLTLFRGNKYKFRFY

-1011 KVDYYYPGRIDKEYV
+1011 TIDYYYPGRIDKEYV
-1026 SSAAVSIDKKAPTV
+1026 TSAAVSIDKKAPVV
-1040 NMQIK
+1040 NMQIV
-1045 SSTAN
+1045 SSTEN
-1050 SITYSYYI
+1050 SITYSYLV
-1058 SDGDKTIYKD
+1058 SDGDKTIYKE
-1068 EGEFKYS
+1068 EGDSKYS
-1075 LYYKVREE
+1075 LYYRVGEE
-1083 EHKVNFENF
+1083 EKKIEFENF
-1092 KEGEFTIEGLSNNT
+1092 KPGEFTIEGLSNNT
-1106 RYNLYYKV
+1106 RYDIYYKV
-1114 ANIKNGTPEEDV
+1114 ATIKNGTPEEDV
-1126 KNGFEGKYTFDGFY
+1126 KIGFEGKYTFDGYY
-1140 NGDNYG
+1140 NGDNFD
-1146 LKYSITNNE
+1146 LKYSIVNNE
-1155 ISNKVVVKILN
+1155 ISNKVVIKILN
-1166 TDGIDELIKRT
+1166 TDGIEELIRRI

-1187 NETVYDKVFTDF
+1187 NETIYDKVFTDF
-1199 QECTDDSCLLFK
+1199 KECADDSCLLFK
-1211 DIKYAEIENYNDK
+1211 DIKYAEIENYNNK

-1237 LIGNNSEIGYL
+1237 LIGNTSEIGYL
-1248 VQQNSNEK
+1248 VQQNSNDK

-1266 NRNIVEATGLPGIYW
+1266 NKNVVEATGLPGIYW
-1281 YDKGSSA
+1281 YDKGTSA

-1301 LVDYTHPNINKKL
+1301 LVDYTHPNIQKKL

-1331 INFKSLAKTTA
+1331 INFKTLAKTTA
-1342 TVEGTDTFKF
+1342 TVEGTDIFKF

-1366 INGADIKIDTT
+1366 INGADITIDTT
-1377 GITSNMLNK
+1377 GITKNMLTK

-1394 YYIYLELFSNDGNP
+1394 YYIYLELFSEDGNP
-1408 INTYKQEI
+1408 IDTYKQELI
-1416 SLNEE
+1416 LTDE
-1421 NKVGMTYFNIYNLD
+1421 NIVGLTNFNIYNLD
-1435 DATTYKYKIF
+1435 DATTYKYKLF

-1450 NGESYT
+1450 NGEVYT
-1456 QLNDIG
+1456 QLNDIN
-1462 TCDEGNCVPVEYSF
+1462 TCDEGNCVPVEYTF
-1476 DTLKGEQLFG
+1476 TTLQGEKLFG
-1486 RVTYNHTSES
+1486 GVTYNHTSES

-1508 DLTLNNELANFGKN
+1508 DLTLNNELVNFGKN

-1530 EQDEIIGTTTI
+1530 EHDEIIGTTTI
-1541 TNDQIKDN
+1541 TNDQIIDN

-1557 ITDCVDA
+1557 ITDSVDA

-1574 LIAITDTTQTDENIE
+1574 LIAITDTTVSDEKVK

-1600 KQPLMSATK
+1600 KQPLMSAIK

-1629 ITDIDKVI
+1629 ITDVDKVI
-1637 TNGIYTVKLFDHYD
+1637 TNGVYTVKLFDHYD

-1666 TIKFATKIDEP
+1666 TIKFATKVDVP

-1708 QEADAAGQPYENYI
+1708 QEAEAAGQPYENYT

-1735 GESGVS
+1735 GQSGVS

-1747 TPTAK
+1747 TPTAN

-1764 EKVTYMDYSIVKSS
+1764 EKVTYMDYSIAKSS
-1778 APDTVI
+1778 DPSQVYA
-1784 YSGKYE
+1784 SGKYE

-1804 GVKGNYYNFIIDKE
+1804 GVKGKYYNFIVDKE
-1818 GLDFELNTG
+1818 GLNFELNTG

-1835 VTAEDGSYQPV
+1835 ITAEDGSYQPV

>member
-15 SILSFIVLFTAV
+15 SILSLIVLFTAV
-27 FFLTRGNKTTFK
+27 FFLTRDNKTTFK

-51 TVVDKFEEGTEYK
+51 TIVDKFEEGTEYK
-64 ENLNGELVYKN
+64 ENLNGELVFKN
-75 TENKKTTSALNNFIH
+75 TENKKATSALDNFIH

-126 EKEDNKYIIKTINGN
+126 EKEDNKYIIRTINGN
-141 LEISNWLG
+141 LEINNWLG

-167 AGSADIIY
+167 AGSADILY

-189 VVVISDGV
+189 VVVISDGIN
-197 TTRSATADE
+197 TRSATADE

-216 INLGNK
+216 INLGDK

-253 KPNGNENNTDDNNQN
+253 QKPNNPDEGNNQDGD
-268 NDNNQGGNNNQSG
+268 NDQGGNNGQG
-281 GNTGEGNENNQ
+281 DGNNQ
-292 GQTGGN
+292 GQNGGDET
-298 ENEKPDGEDNPEEP
+298 ENPDGEDKPEEP

-365 TNTVSGGSTTI
+365 TNTVSGDSTTI

-385 KPDTNYIVSIVG
+385 EPDTNYIVSIVG

-439 MDEKTYI
+439 MDEKTYV

-455 SNNEEIKTEHII
+455 SNNEEVKTEHII

-478 EELTSNTSYTGIL
+478 EGLTSNTSYTGVL

-512 DGSYTLSLNLK
+512 DGSYTLALNLK

-548 IENIEDTD
+548 IENIEDVD
-556 KGLTKFR
+556 KGLSKFR
-563 YEVYEYNMTV
+563 YEVYEYNMTT

-594 PIDGID
+594 PIDGVD

-615 YDNEKNVEYETGY
+615 YDNEKTVEYEAGY

-659 IEDKNCTVPLEGR
+659 IEDKNCTVPIEGR

-677 INNTYIRYYKAG
+677 VNNTYIRYYKAG
-689 TATVTYYTV
+689 TATVTYYTIN
-698 DVKFDPVTLSA
+698 VKFDPVTLSA
-709 SFEASDLEANTE
+709 QFEASDLEANTE
-721 YVIEVFGDV
+721 YVVEVFGDV
-730 NLKDGNGKL
+730 DLKDGNGKL
-739 ENVQIGESLTVK
+739 ENIQIGESLTVK
-751 TKEIIPL
+751 TKEIVPL
-758 TVKWGEEKIS
+758 TVNWGEEKIS
-768 NEDKVF
+768 NEEKVF
-774 SLGGNQL
+774 SLGGNQIV
-781 SSTKESD
+781 STNNSD
-788 AEAAGLINLKIN
+788 AEAEGLINLKIN
-800 VYGSNTKNIEDGT
+800 VYGSNSKNIEDGT

-822 NIKQDFYDNKF
+822 NIKQEFYDNKF
-833 KIDSIDTFGLT
+833 KLDSIDTFGLT
-844 IDDLKRKTEGLLT
+844 IDDLKRKTDGLLT
-857 KYYIFEITEAYYNTN
+857 RYYIFEITDAYYNTS
-872 KNTIPI
+872 KNTVPI

-889 TLIAD
+889 NLIAD

-901 ITVDI
+901 ITVELKDGGTGVI
-906 KNVNNVASSAI
+906 NSVYVK
-917 VNAKYDYNNLLVL
+917 AKYDRSNLLVL
-930 YPEADIKLIMG
+930 YPDADIKMIMG

-947 NDCYDL
+947 NQCFDL
-953 PATSI
+953 PGVSI
-958 NDGTGVY
+958 NDGTNIY
-965 TQTFEIGAGTDY
+965 EKTFEVGSGTDY
-977 YTEDAISADG
+977 YTKDAISADG
-987 KITLFRGNKYKFRFY
+987 KLTLFRGNKYKFRFY

-1011 KVDYYYPGRIDKEYV
+1011 TVDYYYPGRIDKEYV
-1026 SSAAVSIDKKAPTV
+1026 TSAAVSIDKKAPVV
-1040 NMQIK
+1040 NMQIV
-1045 SSTAN
+1045 SSTEN
-1050 SITYSYYI
+1050 SITYSYLV
-1058 SDGDKTIYKD
+1058 SDGDKTIYKE
-1068 EGEFKYS
+1068 EGDSKYS
-1075 LYYKVREE
+1075 LYYRVGEE
-1083 EHKVNFENF
+1083 EKKIEFENF
-1092 KEGEFTIEGLSNNT
+1092 KPGEFTIEGLSNNT
-1106 RYNLYYKV
+1106 RYDIYYKV
-1114 ANIKNGTPEEDV
+1114 ATIKNGTPEEDV
-1126 KNGFEGKYTFDGFY
+1126 KIGFEGKYTFDGYY
-1140 NGDNYG
+1140 NGDNFD
-1146 LKYSITNNE
+1146 LKYSIVNNE
-1155 ISNKVVVKILN
+1155 ISNKVVIKILN
-1166 TDGIDELIKRT
+1166 TDGIEELIRRI

-1187 NETVYDKVFTDF
+1187 NETIYDKVFTDF
-1199 QECTDDSCLLFK
+1199 KECADDSCLLFK
-1211 DIKYAEIENYNDK
+1211 DIKYAEIENYNNK

-1237 LIGNNSEIGYL
+1237 LIGNTSEIGYL
-1248 VQQNSNEK
+1248 VQQNSNDK

-1266 NRNIVEATGLPGIYW
+1266 NKNVVEATGLPGIYW
-1281 YDKGSSA
+1281 YDKGTSA

-1301 LVDYTHPNINKKL
+1301 LVDYTHPNIQKKL

-1331 INFKSLAKTTA
+1331 INFKTLAKTTA
-1342 TVEGTDTFKF
+1342 TVEGTDIFKF
-1352 YSITPDISTSYEPV
+1352 YSITPDVSTSYEPV
-1366 INGADIKIDTT
+1366 INGADITIDTT
-1377 GITSNMLNK
+1377 GITKNMLTK

-1394 YYIYLELFSNDGNP
+1394 YYIYLELFSEDGNP
-1408 INTYKQEI
+1408 IDTYKQELI
-1416 SLNEE
+1416 LTDE
-1421 NKVGMTYFNIYNLD
+1421 NIVGLTNFNIYNLD
-1435 DATTYKYKIF
+1435 DATTYKYKLF

-1450 NGESYT
+1450 NGEVYT
-1456 QLNDIG
+1456 QLNDIN
-1462 TCDEGNCVPVEYSF
+1462 TCDEGNCVPVEYTF
-1476 DTLKGEQLFG
+1476 TTLQGEELFG
-1486 RVTYNHTSES
+1486 GVTYNHTSES

-1508 DLTLNNELANFGKN
+1508 DLTLNNELVNFGKN

-1530 EQDEIIGTTTI
+1530 EHDEIIGTTTI
-1541 TNDQIKDN
+1541 TNDQIIDN

-1557 ITDCVDA
+1557 ITDSVDA

-1574 LIAITDTTQTDENIE
+1574 LIAITDTTVSDEKVK

-1600 KQPLMSATK
+1600 KQPLMSAIK

-1629 ITDIDKVI
+1629 ITDLDKVI
-1637 TNGIYTVKLFDHYD
+1637 TNGVYTVKLFDHYD

-1666 TIKFATKIDEP
+1666 TIKFATKVDVP

-1708 QEADAAGQPYENYI
+1708 QEAEAAGQPYENYT

-1735 GESGVS
+1735 GQSGVS

-1747 TPTAK
+1747 TPTAN

-1764 EKVTYMDYSIVKSS
+1764 EKVTYMDYSIAKSS
-1778 APDTVI
+1778 DPSQVYA
-1784 YSGKYE
+1784 SGKYE
-1790 IGEGKEKNFIAIDD
+1790 IGEGKDKNFIAIDD
-1804 GVKGNYYNFIIDKE
+1804 GVKGKYYNFIVDKE
-1818 GLDFELNTG
+1818 GLNFELNTG

-1835 VTAEDGSYQPV
+1835 ITAEDGSYQPV